1 MTRRKRMIH
10 CMHGFL
16 LIGSLLLHSCSGE
29 TQLDGENGTP
39 EGKDPLR
46 QEVLLNI
53 NNKLVLHKTTTRDIA
68 TAEENAIS
76 TLDVY
81 VFGSPTEDGTYTFQ
95 ERFAYRE
102 NTDDLPADAKELI
115 LNAGATDNVT
125 TGLLSLHRGLFV
137 KLYCI
142 ANDTKPVNADGTE
155 VEADDFTPITFTTG
169 GSIIEREGS
178 PTEADFLKYHTRL
191 LNDIGA
197 TQPLVTPLAMSGA
210 QTLPLDLT
218 DASVGTRLQVNFKLT
233 RLAARFDVVNKA
245 DESRFTI
252 ESISMGNARRGAGY
266 FPIVTCGAHPAADG
280 DLTTTN
286 DKPFMGDNANTGTQ
300 QGAFYCYPSM
310 QEDEGFLMLKGHYKV
325 NETETKEVSYR
336 IPFRQKG
343 VDGQETYLDINNN
356 HRYTIGITKADELRL
371 EFILNVADWTDD
383 GNIDDYEPGNKPGEI
398 TVSIPTAFQ
407 GRSTATLDA
416 VRNVYTVSMSLDDGS
431 SFDMTVGSSSPGIK
445 IVYAGGPSAQKS
457 NWLVCNPKTT
467 TRIFSGSDYIFYVK
481 ENYRGLFPRATV
493 RVYDVLSGM
502 ENILYV
508 DAVAVPQPLAT
519 TQPSKAPNNESD
531 NPNSFDVATA
541 TVTLYRITNSQA
553 QVSFLCP
560 DDMEVVDKPGW
571 IDVSDVVKDGTKN
584 TYTLTLNNR
593 DVVLP
598 STPSNTHTGEVA
610 DNAVIFANSKNK
622 EKLRIPIAI
631 VLKDAPMTPIF
642 TALGGNNNSYAGPTE
657 SDLGKITMSV
667 ASGNTCT
674 VPVTSMDGVTVEF
687 DFDGNPAWLTSEIKT
702 TGTSAGSNQQNVIFK
717 LVNANLPNAKDVT
730 VTLKN
735 KIGGADRQFVISPNV
750 GSLSF
755 SGNSSWGVDVL
766 NTSGKT
772 ITLYKLSGETQR
784 MTIKVNSWGG
794 STVESSNTS
803 IVKISG
809 PTEQSVDAADY
820 QLAATG
826 TDSAQLTFA
835 NRVDPT
841 KKETYAVTVK
851 NFDAPQLNSTFG
863 TLKSV
868 PKNEGS
874 SVLSTTITVTPPVG
888 GFEVSSAPNSFIASY
903 SVSGNNC
910 TLKAV
915 KAGSTSITFRN
926 KLDNS
931 KTATYSVTV
940 TGVLYEGQ
948 AVWKYEGFYIAPVD
962 AAENVPWTTGTSS
975 YCSGKKGG
983 TWKVPRAAEYRTI
996 LGGTSGSNTASEE
1009 IYQKYYNT
1017 VFANRYYW
1025 TCDAH
1030 NDTQSYI
1037 LYVTANTGK
1046 GGAYVGVQN
1055 ITYKGFVRCVAKQ

>member
-16 LIGSLLLHSCSGE
+16 LMGSLLLHSCSGE
-29 TQLDGENGTP
+29 TQLDDENGIL

-53 NNKLVLHKTTTRDIA
+53 NNKLVLHKTATRDIA
-68 TAEENAIS
+68 TSEENAIS

-169 GSIIEREGS
+169 GSIMEREGS

-191 LNDIGA
+191 LTGDI
-197 TQPLVTPLAMSGA
+197 LNSPLAMSGA

-266 FPIVTCGAHPAADG
+266 FPIITCGAHPATDG
-280 DLTTTN
+280 DLTTTT
-286 DKPFMGDNANTGTQ
+286 DKPFMGDNANTGTR

-371 EFILNVADWTDD
+371 EFTLNVADWADD
-383 GNIDDYEPGNKPGEI
+383 GNIDDYEPDNNPGEI

-407 GRSTATLDA
+407 DRSTAILDPD
-416 VRNVYTVSMSLDDGS
+416 RNVYTVSMSLDTGS

-445 IVYAGGPSAQKS
+445 IVYAGGPSAQKN
-457 NWLVCNPKTT
+457 NWLVCEPKTT
-467 TRIFSGSDYIFYVK
+467 TRISSGSDYTFSIK
-481 ENYRGLFPRATV
+481 EDYTGLFPRATV

-508 DAVAVPQPLAT
+508 DAVAVPQPLTT
-519 TQPSKAPNNESD
+519 TQPEKAPNGTSD
-531 NPNSFDVATA
+531 NPNSFDVTTATA
-541 TVTLYRITNSQA
+541 TLYRITNSQA

-560 DDMEVVDKPGW
+560 DNMEVVDKPDW
-571 IDVSDVVKDGTKN
+571 IDVSVPVKEGTKR
-584 TYTLTLNNR
+584 TYTLTLNDR

-598 STPSNTHTGEVA
+598 STTSKTRTVETT

-631 VLKDAPMTPIF
+631 VLKDAPVTPLF
-642 TALGGNNNSYAGPTE
+642 TALGGNNNSYAEPTE

-687 DFDGNPAWLTSEIKT
+687 DFGGNPEWLTSEVKT

-735 KIGGADRQFVISPNV
+735 KIGGADRKFIITPNV
-750 GSLSF
+750 GTVSLA
-755 SGNSSWGVDVL
+755 GTSSWTVDVFDAA
-766 NTSGKT
+766 SEK
-772 ITLYKLSGETQR
+772 ITLYKLSSGETKK
-784 MTIKVNSWGG
+784 MTIKVTSWGG
-794 STVESSNTS
+794 SVLQSSNVNV
-803 IVKISG
+803 VKVDGS
-809 PTEQSVDAADY
+809 TERATDVASY
-820 QLAATG
+820 LLSATG
-826 TDSAQLTFA
+826 TGTATLTIA
-835 NRVDPT
+835 NRADPT
-841 KKETYAVTVK
+841 QKKTYTVTV
-851 NFDAPQLNSTFG
+851 NAFSIPSLNSTSG
-863 TLKSV
+863 TLTSV
-868 PKNEGS
+868 LRNNGNS
-874 SVLSTTITVTPPVG
+874 TLSTTVTVTTVPAG
-888 GFEVSSAPNSFIASY
+888 GFEVVATYGNVVDY
-903 SVSGNNC
+903 TVSGNKC
-910 TLKAV
+910 TLNAIKT
-915 KAGSTSITFRN
+915 GTDYIIFRS

-931 KTATYSVTV
+931 KYITYTIKVQ
-940 TGVLYEGQ
+940 GAILYEGQ
-948 AVWKYEGFYIAPVD
+948 AVWSYRGYYIAPVD
-962 AAENVPWTTGTSS
+962 AVGSSGVPWDSNLAR
-975 YCSGKKGG
+975 YCGGKRGG
-983 TWKVPRAAEYRTI
+983 NWCMPTEGDWNAV
-996 LGGTSGSNTASEE
+996 LGTSGENRQTSPTALNDL
-1009 IYQKYYNT
+1009 KKMFD
-1017 VFANRYYW
+1017 VNRSYW
-1025 TCDAH
+1025 GMGLYSGDR
-1030 NDTQSYI
+1030 SYASVM
-1037 LYVTANTGK
+1037 YMYSD
-1046 GGAYVGVQN
+1046 GAYVHYSGKDNQRQ
-1055 ITYKGFVRCVAKQ
+1055 VRCLIKQ

>member
-1 MTRRKRMIH
+1 
-10 CMHGFL
+10 MHGFL
-16 LIGSLLLHSCSGE
+16 LMGSLLLHSCSGE
-29 TQLDGENGTP
+29 TQLDGENGIP

-53 NNKLVLHKTTTRDIA
+53 NNKLVLHKTATRDIA

-142 ANDTKPVNADGTE
+142 ANDTKPVNADDIE
-155 VEADDFTPITFTTG
+155 VEADDFIPITFTTG
-169 GSIIEREGS
+169 GSIMEREGS

-191 LNDIGA
+191 LVGDI
-197 TQPLVTPLAMSGA
+197 LNTPLTMSGA

-252 ESISMGNARRGAGY
+252 ESISMGNTRRGAGY

-280 DLTTTN
+280 DLTTTT

-300 QGAFYCYPSM
+300 TGAFYCYPSM

-371 EFILNVADWTDD
+371 EFTLNVADWADD
-383 GNIDDYEPGNKPGEI
+383 GNIDDYEPDNKPGEI

-407 GRSTATLDA
+407 DRSTAILDPD
-416 VRNVYTVSMSLDDGS
+416 RNVYTVSMSLDTGS

-445 IVYAGGPSAQKS
+445 IVYAGGPSAQKN
-457 NWLVCNPKTT
+457 NWLVCEPKTT
-467 TRIFSGSDYIFYVK
+467 TRISSGSDYTFSIK
-481 ENYRGLFPRATV
+481 EDYTGLFPRATV

-508 DAVAVPQPLAT
+508 DAVAVPQPLTT
-519 TQPSKAPNNESD
+519 TQPEKAPNGTSD
-531 NPNSFDVATA
+531 NPNSFDVTTATA
-541 TVTLYRITNSQA
+541 TLYRITNSQA

-560 DDMEVVDKPGW
+560 DNMEVVDKPDW
-571 IDVSDVVKDGTKN
+571 IDVSVPVKEGTKN
-584 TYTLTLNNR
+584 TYTLTLNDR

-598 STPSNTHTGEVA
+598 SATSNTRTVETT

-631 VLKDAPMTPIF
+631 VLKDAPVTPLF
-642 TALGGNNNSYAGPTE
+642 TALGGSNNSYTEPTE

-687 DFDGNPAWLTSEIKT
+687 DFGGNPEWLTSEVKT

-735 KIGGADRQFVISPNV
+735 KIGGADRKFVISPNV

-772 ITLYKLSGETQR
+772 ITLYKLSGETQK

-794 STVESSNTS
+794 STVESNNTS

-809 PTEQSVDAADY
+809 SAEQSVDAADY
-820 QLAATG
+820 QLVATG
-826 TDSAQLTFA
+826 TGSAQLTFV

-841 KKETYAVTVK
+841 KKETYTVTVK
-851 NFDAPQLNSTFG
+851 NFSAPTLNSYSG
-863 TLKSV
+863 TLKAV

-888 GFEVSSAPNSFIASY
+888 GFEVSSAPNSSIASY

-926 KLDNS
+926 KLDNT
-931 KTATYSVTV
+931 KTATYNVTV
-940 TGVLYEGQ
+940 TGILYEGQ

-962 AAENVPWTTGTSS
+962 ASGGVPWDSKMTSNY

-983 TWKVPRAAEYRTI
+983 TWYIPSSAECRTI
-996 LGGTSGSNTASEE
+996 LRTSGNNDASSDV
-1009 IYQKYYNT
+1009 Y
-1017 VFANRYYW
+1017 NRYYNKVFSNAYYW
-1025 TCDAH
+1025 TRDA
-1030 NDTQSYI
+1030 DYDPRSYI
-1037 LYVTANTGK
+1037 MYITMTSAS
-1046 GGAYVGVQN
+1046 VG
-1055 ITYKGFVRCVAKQ
+1055 TSDRSYKGPVRCVAKY

>member
-16 LIGSLLLHSCSGE
+16 LMGSLLLHSCSGE
-29 TQLDGENGTP
+29 TQLDGENGIP

-53 NNKLVLHKTTTRDIA
+53 NNKLVLHKTATRDIA

-81 VFGSPTEDGTYTFQ
+81 VSGSPTEDGTYTFQ

-115 LNAGATDNVT
+115 LNAGATDNVS

-142 ANDTKPVNADGTE
+142 ANDTKPMNADDIE
-155 VEADDFTPITFTTG
+155 VEADDFIPITFTTG
-169 GSIIEREGS
+169 GSIMEREGS

-191 LNDIGA
+191 LIGDI
-197 TQPLVTPLAMSGA
+197 LNTPLTMSGA

-252 ESISMGNARRGAGY
+252 ESISMGNTRRGAGY

-280 DLTTTN
+280 DLTTTT
-286 DKPFMGDNANTGTQ
+286 DKPFMGDNANTGTR

-371 EFILNVADWTDD
+371 EFTLNVADWADD
-383 GNIDDYEPGNKPGEI
+383 GNIDDYEPDNNPGEI

-407 GRSTATLDA
+407 DRSTAILDPD
-416 VRNVYTVSMSLDDGS
+416 RNVYTVSMSLDTGS

-445 IVYAGGPSAQKS
+445 IVYAGGPSAQKN

-467 TRIFSGSDYIFYVK
+467 TRISSGSDYTFSIK
-481 ENYRGLFPRATV
+481 EDYTGLFPRATV

-508 DAVAVPQPLAT
+508 DAVAVPQPLTT
-519 TQPSKAPNNESD
+519 TQPEKAPNGTSD
-531 NPNSFDVATA
+531 NPNSFDVTTATA
-541 TVTLYRITNSQA
+541 TLYRITNSQA

-560 DDMEVVDKPGW
+560 DNMEVVGKPGW
-571 IDVSDVVKDGTKN
+571 IDVSDVVKNGTKN
-584 TYTLTLNNR
+584 TYTLTLNDR

-598 STPSNTHTGEVA
+598 STTSNTRTVETT

-631 VLKDAPMTPIF
+631 VLKDAPMTPLF
-642 TALGGNNNSYAGPTE
+642 TALGGSNNSYAGPTE
-657 SDLGKITMSV
+657 SNLGKITMSV

-687 DFDGNPAWLTSEIKT
+687 DFGSNPEWLTSEVKT

-735 KIGGADRQFVISPNV
+735 KIGGADRKFTISPNI
-750 GSLSF
+750 GSFSVAKNSSTSSADSF
-755 SGNSSWGVDVL
+755 SGTN
-766 NTSGKT
+766 
-772 ITLYKLSGETQR
+772 ITLYKLGSGTSYMQLK
-784 MTIKVNSWGG
+784 TTYWGG
-794 STVESSNTS
+794 STLTSNNGAVSISTASTS
-803 IVKISG
+803 DDVII
-809 PTEQSVDAADY
+809 Y
-820 QLAATG
+820 QLT
-826 TDSAQLTFA
+826 A
-835 NRVDPT
+835 NS
-841 KKETYAVTVK
+841 VK
-851 NFDAPQLNSTFG
+851 NGDR
-863 TLKSV
+863 KSV
-868 PKNEGS
+868 
-874 SVLSTTITVTPPVG
+874 V
-888 GFEVSSAPNSFIASY
+888 
-903 SVSGNNC
+903 
-910 TLKAV
+910 
-915 KAGSTSITFRN
+915 
-926 KLDNS
+926 
-931 KTATYSVTV
+931 
-940 TGVLYEGQ
+940 
-948 AVWKYEGFYIAPVD
+948 
-962 AAENVPWTTGTSS
+962 
-975 YCSGKKGG
+975 
-983 TWKVPRAAEYRTI
+983 
-996 LGGTSGSNTASEE
+996 
-1009 IYQKYYNT
+1009 
-1017 VFANRYYW
+1017 
-1025 TCDAH
+1025 
-1030 NDTQSYI
+1030 
-1037 LYVTANTGK
+1037 
-1046 GGAYVGVQN
+1046 
-1055 ITYKGFVRCVAKQ
+1055 

>member
-1 MTRRKRMIH
+1 MIH

-16 LIGSLLLHSCSGE
+16 LMGSLLLHSCSGE
-29 TQLDGENGTP
+29 TQLDGENGIP

-53 NNKLVLHKTTTRDIA
+53 NNKLVLHKTATRDIA

-142 ANDTKPVNADGTE
+142 ANDTKPVNADDIE
-155 VEADDFTPITFTTG
+155 VEADDFIPITFTTG
-169 GSIIEREGS
+169 GSIMEREGS

-191 LNDIGA
+191 LIGDI
-197 TQPLVTPLAMSGA
+197 LNTPLAMSGA

-280 DLTTTN
+280 DLTTTT
-286 DKPFMGDNANTGTQ
+286 DKPFMGDNANTGTR

-371 EFILNVADWTDD
+371 EFTLNVADWADD
-383 GNIDDYEPGNKPGEI
+383 GNIDDYEPDNNPGEI

-407 GRSTATLDA
+407 DRSTAILDPD
-416 VRNVYTVSMSLDDGS
+416 RNVYTVSMSLDTGS

-445 IVYAGGPSAQKS
+445 IVYAGGPSAQKN

-467 TRIFSGSDYIFYVK
+467 TRISSGSDYTFSIK
-481 ENYRGLFPRATV
+481 EDYTGLFPRATV

-508 DAVAVPQPLAT
+508 DAVAVPQPLTT
-519 TQPSKAPNNESD
+519 TQPEKAPNGTSD
-531 NPNSFDVATA
+531 NPNSFDVTTA
-541 TVTLYRITNSQA
+541 TVTLYRITDSKA

-560 DDMEVVDKPGW
+560 DDMEVVGKPNW
-571 IDVSDVVKDGTKN
+571 IDVSDVVRNGAKN
-584 TYTLTLNNR
+584 TYILTLNNR
-593 DVVLP
+593 DIVLP
-598 STPSNTHTGEVA
+598 GTTGNTRTAEA
-610 DNAVIFANSKNK
+610 TDNTVIFANSKDK
-622 EKLRIPIAI
+622 DKLRIPVAI
-631 VLKDAPMTPIF
+631 VLKDAPVIPLFI
-642 TALGGNNNSYAGPTE
+642 ALGGSNNSYTE
-657 SDLGKITMSV
+657 PAEDHLGKITMSV

-687 DFDGNPAWLTSEIKT
+687 DFGSNPAWLISEIKT

-735 KIGGADRQFVISPNV
+735 KIGGADRKFVISPNI
-750 GSLSF
+750 GSPSVAKSTSSSSADSF
-755 SGNSSWGVDVL
+755 SG
-766 NTSGKT
+766 SG
-772 ITLYKLSGETQR
+772 ITLYKLGSGTSYMQLK
-784 MTIKVNSWGG
+784 TTYWGG
-794 STVESSNTS
+794 STLTSSNTGALKVETVS
-803 IVKISG
+803 SSG
-809 PTEQSVDAADY
+809 NDITYKLTA
-820 QLAATG
+820 LAVNNNIK
-826 TDSAQLTFA
+826 LTLA
-835 NRVDPT
+835 SRVDPT
-841 KKETYAVTVK
+841 KTKEYSVTIKEFVAPTLNVYSRTITSIK
-851 NFDAPQLNSTFG
+851 NNG
-863 TLKSV
+863 
-868 PKNEGS
+868 G
-874 SVLSTTITVTPPVG
+874 STTVTVTPPTDNYGYKVK
-888 GFEVSSAPNSFIASY
+888 SYDSYYISY
-903 SVSGNNC
+903 SNSGNSYTIN
-910 TLKAV
+910 TV
-915 KAGSTSITFRN
+915 RVGSTSIVFCN
-926 KLDNS
+926 KMDDT
-931 KTATYSVTV
+931 KTATLDVTINNSVN
-940 TGVLYEGQ
+940 YEGM
-948 AVWKYEGFYIAPVD
+948 AVWEYNGYYIAPVD
-962 AAENVPWTTGTSS
+962 AASTVWDSNVSS
-975 YCSGKKGG
+975 NYYCQYKSGAN
-983 TWKVPRAAEYRTI
+983 WRTPTDADMHAI
-996 LGGTSGSNTASEE
+996 LGTSGFNHASNEVNAYIRNNGIFSGCTWTSE
-1009 IYQKYYNT
+1009 
-1017 VFANRYYW
+1017 
-1025 TCDAH
+1025 
-1030 NDTQSYI
+1030 
-1037 LYVTANTGK
+1037 
-1046 GGAYVGVQN
+1046 AYDGNNAKFLDFEVDFMFVGW
-1055 ITYKGFVRCVAKQ
+1055 IPKDRTYAVRCVSKK

>member
-16 LIGSLLLHSCSGE
+16 LMGSLLLHSCSGE
-29 TQLDGENGTP
+29 TQLDGENGIP

-53 NNKLVLHKTTTRDIA
+53 NNKLVLHKTATRDIA

-81 VFGSPTEDGTYTFQ
+81 VFGASTEDGTYTFQ

-155 VEADDFTPITFTTG
+155 VKADDFTPITFTTG
-169 GSIIEREGS
+169 GSIMEREGS

-218 DASVGTRLQVNFKLT
+218 DASVSTRLQVNFKLT

-280 DLTTTN
+280 DLTTTT

-300 QGAFYCYPSM
+300 TGAFYCYPSM

-343 VDGQETYLDINNN
+343 GDGQETYLDINNN

-371 EFILNVADWTDD
+371 EFTLNVADWADD
-383 GNIDDYEPGNKPGEI
+383 GNIDDYEPDNNPGEI

-407 GRSTATLDA
+407 DRSTAILDPD
-416 VRNVYTVSMSLDDGS
+416 RNVYTVSMSLDTGS

-445 IVYAGGPSAQKS
+445 IVYAGGPSAQKN

-467 TRIFSGSDYIFYVK
+467 TRISSGSDYTFSIK
-481 ENYRGLFPRATV
+481 EDYTGLFPRATV

-508 DAVAVPQPLAT
+508 DAVAVPQPLTT
-519 TQPSKAPNNESD
+519 TQPEKAPNGTSD
-531 NPNSFDVATA
+531 NPNSFDVTTATA
-541 TVTLYRITNSQA
+541 TLYRITNSST

-560 DDMEVVDKPGW
+560 DNMEVVGKPGW
-571 IDVSDVVKDGTKN
+571 IDVSDVVKNGTKN
-584 TYTLTLNNR
+584 TYTLTLNDR

-598 STPSNTHTGEVA
+598 STTSNTRTVETT

-631 VLKDAPMTPIF
+631 VLKDAPMTPLF
-642 TALGGNNNSYAGPTE
+642 TALGGNNNSYTEPTE

-687 DFDGNPAWLTSEIKT
+687 DFGSNPEWLTSEVKT
-702 TGTSAGSNQQNVIFK
+702 TGTSAGSNQQSVIFK

-735 KIGGADRQFVISPNV
+735 KIGGADRKFVISPNI
-750 GSLSF
+750 GSPSVAKSASSSSADSF
-755 SGNSSWGVDVL
+755 SG
-766 NTSGKT
+766 SG
-772 ITLYKLSGETQR
+772 ITLYKLGSGTSYMQLKA
-784 MTIKVNSWGG
+784 TYWGG
-794 STVESSNTS
+794 STLTSSNTGALKVETVS
-803 IVKISG
+803 SSG
-809 PTEQSVDAADY
+809 NDITYKLTA
-820 QLAATG
+820 LAVNNNIK
-826 TDSAQLTFA
+826 LTLA
-835 NRVDPT
+835 SRVDPT
-841 KKETYAVTVK
+841 KTKEYSVTIKEFVAPTLNVYSRTITSIK
-851 NFDAPQLNSTFG
+851 NNG
-863 TLKSV
+863 
-868 PKNEGS
+868 G
-874 SVLSTTITVTPPVG
+874 STTVTVTPPTDNYGYKVK
-888 GFEVSSAPNSFIASY
+888 SYDSYYISY
-903 SVSGNNC
+903 SNSGNSYTIN
-910 TLKAV
+910 TV
-915 KAGSTSITFRN
+915 RVGSTSIVFCN
-926 KLDNS
+926 KMDDT
-931 KTATYSVTV
+931 KTATLDVTV
-940 TGVLYEGQ
+940 SNTVNYEGK
-948 AVWKYEGFYIAPVD
+948 AVWYYNGYYIAPDD
-962 AAENVPWTTGTSS
+962 ATGWIPWNANLNSS
-975 YCSGKKGG
+975 CSNKSGAS
-983 TWKVPRAAEYRTI
+983 WKVPTDTEWRTV
-996 LGGTSGSNTASEE
+996 LGTTSDNNATSSV
-1009 IYQKYYNT
+1009 YNDLKSM
-1017 VFANRYYW
+1017 FSIGAYYW
-1025 TCDAH
+1025 TVTSTGTNDAYFLAFLDSGAKVH
-1030 NDTQSYI
+1030 NNSKDNWC
-1037 LYVTANTGK
+1037 V
-1046 GGAYVGVQN
+1046 
-1055 ITYKGFVRCVAKQ
+1055 VRCVARK

>member
-16 LIGSLLLHSCSGE
+16 LMGSLLLHSCSGE
-29 TQLDGENGTP
+29 TQLDGENGIP

-53 NNKLVLHKTTTRDIA
+53 NNKLVLHKTATRDIA

-142 ANDTKPVNADGTE
+142 ANDTKPVNADDIE
-155 VEADDFTPITFTTG
+155 VEADDFIPITFTTG
-169 GSIIEREGS
+169 GSIMEREGS

-191 LNDIGA
+191 LIGDI
-197 TQPLVTPLAMSGA
+197 LNTPLTMSGA

-252 ESISMGNARRGAGY
+252 ESISMGNTRRGAGY

-280 DLTTTN
+280 DLTTTA

-300 QGAFYCYPSM
+300 TGAFYCYPSM

-356 HRYTIGITKADELRL
+356 HRYTIGITKANELRL
-371 EFILNVADWTDD
+371 EFTLNVADWADD
-383 GNIDDYEPGNKPGEI
+383 GNIDDYEPDNKPGEI

-407 GRSTATLDA
+407 DRSTAILDPD
-416 VRNVYTVSMSLDDGS
+416 RNVYTVSMSLDTGS

-445 IVYAGGPSAQKS
+445 IVYAGGPSAQKN

-467 TRIFSGSDYIFYVK
+467 TRISSGSDYTFSIK
-481 ENYRGLFPRATV
+481 EDYTGLFPRATV

-508 DAVAVPQPLAT
+508 DAVAVPQPLTT
-519 TQPSKAPNNESD
+519 TQPEKAPNGTSD
-531 NPNSFDVATA
+531 NPNSFDVTTATA
-541 TVTLYRITNSQA
+541 TLYRITNSQA

-560 DDMEVVDKPGW
+560 DNMEVVGKPGW
-571 IDVSDVVKDGTKN
+571 IDVSDVVKNGTKN
-584 TYTLTLNNR
+584 TYTLTLNDR

-598 STPSNTHTGEVA
+598 STTSNTRTVETT

-631 VLKDAPMTPIF
+631 VLKDAPMTPLF
-642 TALGGNNNSYAGPTE
+642 TALGGSNNSYAGPTE
-657 SDLGKITMSV
+657 SNLGKITMSV

-687 DFDGNPAWLTSEIKT
+687 DFGSNPEWLTSEVKT

-735 KIGGADRQFVISPNV
+735 KIGGADRKFVISPNI
-750 GSLSF
+750 GSPSVAKSASSSSADSF
-755 SGNSSWGVDVL
+755 SG
-766 NTSGKT
+766 SG
-772 ITLYKLSGETQR
+772 ITLYKLGSGTSYMQLK
-784 MTIKVNSWGG
+784 TTYWGG
-794 STVESSNTS
+794 STLTSSNTGALKVETVS
-803 IVKISG
+803 SSG
-809 PTEQSVDAADY
+809 NDITYKLTA
-820 QLAATG
+820 LAVNNNIK
-826 TDSAQLTFA
+826 LTLA
-835 NRVDPT
+835 SRVDPT
-841 KKETYAVTVK
+841 KTKEYSVTIKEFVAPTLNVYSRTITSIK
-851 NFDAPQLNSTFG
+851 NNG
-863 TLKSV
+863 
-868 PKNEGS
+868 G
-874 SVLSTTITVTPPVG
+874 STTVTVTPPTDNYGYKVK
-888 GFEVSSAPNSFIASY
+888 SYDSYYISY
-903 SVSGNNC
+903 SNSGNSYTIN
-910 TLKAV
+910 TV
-915 KAGSTSITFRN
+915 RVGSTSIVFCN
-926 KLDNS
+926 KMDDT
-931 KTATYSVTV
+931 KTATLDVTINNSVN
-940 TGVLYEGQ
+940 YEGM
-948 AVWKYEGFYIAPVD
+948 AVWEYNGYYIAPVD
-962 AAENVPWTTGTSS
+962 AASTVWDSNVSS
-975 YCSGKKGG
+975 NYYCQYKSGAN
-983 TWKVPRAAEYRTI
+983 WRTPTDADMHAI
-996 LGGTSGSNTASEE
+996 LGTSGFNHASNEVNAYIRNNGIFSGCTWTSE
-1009 IYQKYYNT
+1009 
-1017 VFANRYYW
+1017 
-1025 TCDAH
+1025 
-1030 NDTQSYI
+1030 
-1037 LYVTANTGK
+1037 
-1046 GGAYVGVQN
+1046 AYDGNNAKFLDFEVDFMFVGW
-1055 ITYKGFVRCVAKQ
+1055 IPKDRTYAVRCVSKK

>member
-16 LIGSLLLHSCSGE
+16 LMGSLLLHSCSGE
-29 TQLDGENGTP
+29 TQLDGENGIP

-53 NNKLVLHKTTTRDIA
+53 NNKLVLHKTATRDIA

-81 VFGSPTEDGTYTFQ
+81 VSGSPTEDGTYTFQ

-115 LNAGATDNVT
+115 LNAGATDNVS

-142 ANDTKPVNADGTE
+142 ANDTKPMNADDIE
-155 VEADDFTPITFTTG
+155 VEADDFIPITFTTG
-169 GSIIEREGS
+169 GSIMEREGS

-191 LNDIGA
+191 LIGDI
-197 TQPLVTPLAMSGA
+197 LNTPLTMSGA

-252 ESISMGNARRGAGY
+252 ESISMGNTRRGAGY

-280 DLTTTN
+280 DLTTTT
-286 DKPFMGDNANTGTQ
+286 DKPFMGDNANTGTR

-371 EFILNVADWTDD
+371 EFTLNVADWADD
-383 GNIDDYEPGNKPGEI
+383 GNIDDYEPDNNPGEI

-407 GRSTATLDA
+407 DRSTAILDPD
-416 VRNVYTVSMSLDDGS
+416 RNVYTVSMSLDTGS

-445 IVYAGGPSAQKS
+445 IVYAGGPSAQKN

-467 TRIFSGSDYIFYVK
+467 TRISSGSDYTFSIK
-481 ENYRGLFPRATV
+481 EDYTGLFPRATV

-508 DAVAVPQPLAT
+508 DAVAVPQPLTT
-519 TQPSKAPNNESD
+519 TQPEKAPNGTSD
-531 NPNSFDVATA
+531 NPNSFDVTTATA
-541 TVTLYRITNSQA
+541 TLYRITNSQA

-560 DDMEVVDKPGW
+560 DNMEVVGKPGW
-571 IDVSDVVKDGTKN
+571 IDVSDVVKNGTKN
-584 TYTLTLNNR
+584 TYTLTLNDR

-598 STPSNTHTGEVA
+598 STTSNTRTVETT

-631 VLKDAPMTPIF
+631 VLKDAPMTPLF
-642 TALGGNNNSYAGPTE
+642 TALGGSNNSYAGPTE
-657 SDLGKITMSV
+657 SNLGKITMSV

-687 DFDGNPAWLTSEIKT
+687 DFGSNPEWLTSEVKT

-735 KIGGADRQFVISPNV
+735 KIGGADRKFTISPNI
-750 GSLSF
+750 GSFSVAKNSSTSSADSF
-755 SGNSSWGVDVL
+755 SGTN
-766 NTSGKT
+766 
-772 ITLYKLSGETQR
+772 ITLYKLGSGTSYMQLK
-784 MTIKVNSWGG
+784 TTYWGG
-794 STVESSNTS
+794 STLTSNNGAVSISTASTS
-803 IVKISG
+803 DDVII
-809 PTEQSVDAADY
+809 Y
-820 QLAATG
+820 QLTANSVKNGVT
-826 TDSAQLTFA
+826 LTLA
-835 NRVDPT
+835 SRVDP
-841 KKETYAVTVK
+841 
-851 NFDAPQLNSTFG
+851 
-863 TLKSV
+863 
-868 PKNEGS
+868 
-874 SVLSTTITVTPPVG
+874 
-888 GFEVSSAPNSFIASY
+888 
-903 SVSGNNC
+903 
-910 TLKAV
+910 
-915 KAGSTSITFRN
+915 
-926 KLDNS
+926 S
-931 KTATYSVTV
+931 KTQTYTVNVT
-940 TGVLYEGQ
+940 EF
-948 AVWKYEGFYIAPVD
+948 KH
-962 AAENVPWTTGTSS
+962 
-975 YCSGKKGG
+975 
-983 TWKVPRAAEYRTI
+983 R
-996 LGGTSGSNTASEE
+996 
-1009 IYQKYYNT
+1009 
-1017 VFANRYYW
+1017 
-1025 TCDAH
+1025 H
-1030 NDTQSYI
+1030 
-1037 LYVTANTGK
+1037 
-1046 GGAYVGVQN
+1046 
-1055 ITYKGFVRCVAKQ
+1055 

>member
-1 MTRRKRMIH
+1 
-10 CMHGFL
+10 MHGFL
-16 LIGSLLLHSCSGE
+16 LMGSLLLHSCSGE
-29 TQLDGENGTP
+29 TQLDGENGIP

-53 NNKLVLHKTTTRDIA
+53 NNKLVLHKTATRDIA

-115 LNAGATDNVT
+115 LNAGATDNVS

-142 ANDTKPVNADGTE
+142 ANDTKPMNADGTE

-169 GSIIEREGS
+169 GSIMEREGS

-191 LNDIGA
+191 LIGDI
-197 TQPLVTPLAMSGA
+197 LNTPLTMSGA

-252 ESISMGNARRGAGY
+252 ESISMGNTRRGAGY

-280 DLTTTN
+280 DLTTTT

-300 QGAFYCYPSM
+300 TGAFYCYPSM

-371 EFILNVADWTDD
+371 EFTLNVADWADD
-383 GNIDDYEPGNKPGEI
+383 GNIDDYEPDNKPGEI

-407 GRSTATLDA
+407 DRSTAILDPD
-416 VRNVYTVSMSLDDGS
+416 RNVYTVSMSLDTGS

-445 IVYAGGPSAQKS
+445 IVYAGGPSAQKN

-467 TRIFSGSDYIFYVK
+467 TRISSGSDYTFSIK
-481 ENYRGLFPRATV
+481 EDYTGLFPRATV

-508 DAVAVPQPLAT
+508 DAVAVPQPLTT
-519 TQPSKAPNNESD
+519 TQPEKAPNGTSD
-531 NPNSFDVATA
+531 NPNSFDVTTATA
-541 TVTLYRITNSQA
+541 TLYRITNSST

-560 DDMEVVDKPGW
+560 DNMEVVGKPGW
-571 IDVSDVVKDGTKN
+571 IDVSDVVKNGTKN
-584 TYTLTLNNR
+584 TYTLTLNDR

-598 STPSNTHTGEVA
+598 STTSNTRTVETT

-631 VLKDAPMTPIF
+631 VLKDAPVTPLF
-642 TALGGNNNSYAGPTE
+642 TALGGNNNSYTEPTE
-657 SDLGKITMSV
+657 SNLGKITMSV

-687 DFDGNPAWLTSEIKT
+687 DFGSNPEWLTSEVKT

-735 KIGGADRQFVISPNV
+735 KIGGADRKFVISPNI
-750 GSLSF
+750 GSLSVVKNSSTSTADSF
-755 SGNSSWGVDVL
+755 SGQN
-766 NTSGKT
+766 
-772 ITLYKLSGETQR
+772 ITLYKLGSGTSYMQLK
-784 MTIKVNSWGG
+784 TTYWGG
-794 STVESSNTS
+794 STLTSSNTGALKVETVS
-803 IVKISG
+803 SSG
-809 PTEQSVDAADY
+809 NDITYKLTA
-820 QLAATG
+820 LAVNNNIK
-826 TDSAQLTFA
+826 LTLA
-835 NRVDPT
+835 SRVDPT
-841 KKETYAVTVK
+841 KTKEYSVTIKEFVAPTLNVYSRTITSIK
-851 NFDAPQLNSTFG
+851 NNG
-863 TLKSV
+863 
-868 PKNEGS
+868 G
-874 SVLSTTITVTPPVG
+874 STTVTVTPPTDNYGYKVK
-888 GFEVSSAPNSFIASY
+888 SYDSYYISY
-903 SVSGNNC
+903 SNSGNSYTIN
-910 TLKAV
+910 TV
-915 KAGSTSITFRN
+915 RVGSTSIVFCN
-926 KLDNS
+926 KMDDT
-931 KTATYSVTV
+931 KTATLDVTINNSVN
-940 TGVLYEGQ
+940 YEGM
-948 AVWKYEGFYIAPVD
+948 AVWEYNGYYIAPVD
-962 AAENVPWTTGTSS
+962 AASTVWDSNVSS
-975 YCSGKKGG
+975 NYYCQYKSGAN
-983 TWKVPRAAEYRTI
+983 WRTPTDADMHAI
-996 LGGTSGSNTASEE
+996 LGTSGFNHASNEVNAYIRNNGIFSGCTWTSE
-1009 IYQKYYNT
+1009 
-1017 VFANRYYW
+1017 
-1025 TCDAH
+1025 
-1030 NDTQSYI
+1030 
-1037 LYVTANTGK
+1037 
-1046 GGAYVGVQN
+1046 AYDGNNAKFLDFEVDFMFVGW
-1055 ITYKGFVRCVAKQ
+1055 IPKDRTYAVRCVSKK

>member
-1 MTRRKRMIH
+1 
-10 CMHGFL
+10 MHGFL
-16 LIGSLLLHSCSGE
+16 LMGSLLLHSCSGE
-29 TQLDGENGTP
+29 TQLDGENGIP

-53 NNKLVLHKTTTRDIA
+53 NNKLVLHKTATRDIA

-169 GSIIEREGS
+169 GSIMEREGS

-191 LNDIGA
+191 LNGDI
-197 TQPLVTPLAMSGA
+197 LNTPLTMSGA

-266 FPIVTCGAHPAADG
+266 FPIVTYGAHPAADG
-280 DLTTTN
+280 DLTTTA
-286 DKPFMGDNANTGTQ
+286 DKPFMGANANTGTQ
-300 QGAFYCYPSM
+300 TGAFYCYPSM

-343 VDGQETYLDINNN
+343 GDGQETYLDINNN

-371 EFILNVADWTDD
+371 EFTLNVADWADD
-383 GNIDDYEPGNKPGEI
+383 GNIDDYEPDNKPGEI
-398 TVSIPTAFQ
+398 TISIPTAFQ
-407 GRSTATLDA
+407 DRSTAILDPD
-416 VRNVYTVSMSLDDGS
+416 RNVYTVSMSLDAGS

-467 TRIFSGSDYIFYVK
+467 TRISSGSDYTFSIK
-481 ENYRGLFPRATV
+481 EDYTGLFPRATV

-508 DAVAVPQPLAT
+508 DAVAVPQPLTT
-519 TQPSKAPNNESD
+519 TQPEKAPNGTSD
-531 NPNSFDVATA
+531 NPNSFDVTTATA
-541 TVTLYRITNSQA
+541 TLYRITNSST

-560 DDMEVVDKPGW
+560 DDMEVIDKPDW
-571 IDVSDVVKDGTKN
+571 IDVSEPVEEGTKR

-593 DVVLP
+593 DVVLS
-598 STPSNTHTGEVA
+598 STPSNTRTGEVA
-610 DNAVIFANSKNK
+610 AGNAVIFANSKNK
-622 EKLRIPIAI
+622 EKLRMPIAI

-642 TALGGNNNSYAGPTE
+642 TALGGNNNSYTGPTE
-657 SDLGKITMSV
+657 SGLGKITMSV
-667 ASGNTCT
+667 AANNTCT

-687 DFDGNPAWLTSEIKT
+687 DFGEGNPAWLTSEVKT
-702 TGTSAGSNQQNVIFK
+702 TGTSSGSNQQNVIFK
-717 LVNANLPNAKDVT
+717 LVNANLSGAKDVT

-735 KIGGADRQFVISPNV
+735 KIGGADRQFVISPNI
-750 GSLSF
+750 GSLSVVKNSSTSSADSF
-755 SGNSSWGVDVL
+755 SGTN
-766 NTSGKT
+766 
-772 ITLYKLSGETQR
+772 ITLYKLGGTTSYMQLKT
-784 MTIKVNSWGG
+784 TYWGG
-794 STVESSNTS
+794 STLTSNDGAVSVSTVSTS
-803 IVKISG
+803 GDVITYQVTANSVKSG
-809 PTEQSVDAADY
+809 VTLT
-820 QLAATG
+820 LA
-826 TDSAQLTFA
+826 S
-835 NRVDPT
+835 RVDPSKT
-841 KKETYAVTVK
+841 KAYSVTIKEFVAPTLNTTSK
-851 NFDAPQLNSTFG
+851 NIS
-863 TLKSV
+863 SI
-868 PKNEGS
+868 KNNGG
-874 SVLSTTITVTPPVG
+874 STTVTVTPPTDGYGYKVK
-888 GFEVSSAPNSFIASY
+888 SYDSYYISY
-903 SVSGNNC
+903 SNSGNNY
-910 TLKAV
+910 TINSV
-915 KAGSTSITFRN
+915 RVGSTSIVFCN
-926 KLDNS
+926 KMDDT
-931 KTATYSVTV
+931 KTATLYVTINN
-940 TGVLYEGQ
+940 TINYEGM
-948 AVWKYEGFYIAPVD
+948 AVWDYNGYYIAPVD
-962 AAENVPWTTGTSS
+962 ATTTTWDSNVSGNY
-975 YCSGKKGG
+975 YCKYKSGA
-983 TWKVPRAAEYRTI
+983 TWRTPTEADMRAI
-996 LGGTSGSNTASEE
+996 LGGVSGYDHASNAVNNYIRNNGVFSGCTWTSEAYDSSNAKFLDVESGFMF
-1009 IYQKYYNT
+1009 IGWIPKS
-1017 VFANRYYW
+1017 R
-1025 TCDAH
+1025 
-1030 NDTQSYI
+1030 
-1037 LYVTANTGK
+1037 
-1046 GGAYVGVQN
+1046 
-1055 ITYKGFVRCVAKQ
+1055 TYAVRCVTKK

>member
-16 LIGSLLLHSCSGE
+16 LMGSLLLHSCSGE
-29 TQLDGENGTP
+29 TQLDGENGIP

-53 NNKLVLHKTTTRDIA
+53 NNKLVLHKTATRDIA

-81 VFGSPTEDGTYTFQ
+81 VFGASTEDGTYTFQ

-169 GSIIEREGS
+169 GSIMEREGS

-191 LNDIGA
+191 LTGDI
-197 TQPLVTPLAMSGA
+197 LNSPLAMSGA

-266 FPIVTCGAHPAADG
+266 FPIITCGAHPAADG
-280 DLTTTN
+280 DLTTTA
-286 DKPFMGDNANTGTQ
+286 DKPFMGANANTGTQ
-300 QGAFYCYPSM
+300 TGAFYCYPSM

-325 NETETKEVSYR
+325 NETESKEVSYR

-371 EFILNVADWTDD
+371 EFTLNVTDWAVD
-383 GNIDDYEPGNKPGEI
+383 GNIDDYEPDNKPGEI
-398 TVSIPTAFQ
+398 TDSIPPAFQ
-407 GRSTATLDA
+407 DRSTAILDPD
-416 VRNVYTVSMSLDDGS
+416 RNVYTVSMSLDTGS

-445 IVYAGGPSAQKS
+445 IVYAGGPSAQKK
-457 NWLVCNPKTT
+457 NWLVCEPKTT
-467 TRIFSGSDYIFYVK
+467 IRISSGSDYTFSIK
-481 ENYRGLFPRATV
+481 EDYTGFFPRATV

-508 DAVAVPQPLAT
+508 DAVAVPQPLTT
-519 TQPSKAPNNESD
+519 TQPEKAPNGTSD
-531 NPNSFDVATA
+531 NPNSFDVTTATA
-541 TVTLYRITNSQA
+541 TLYRITNSST

-560 DDMEVVDKPGW
+560 DNMEVVGKPGW
-571 IDVSDVVKDGTKN
+571 IDVSDVVKNGTKN
-584 TYTLTLNNR
+584 TYTLTLNDR

-598 STPSNTHTGEVA
+598 STTSNTRTVETT

-631 VLKDAPMTPIF
+631 VLKDAPMTPLF
-642 TALGGNNNSYAGPTE
+642 TALGGNNNSYTEPTE

-687 DFDGNPAWLTSEIKT
+687 DFGSNPEWLTSEVKT
-702 TGTSAGSNQQNVIFK
+702 TGTSAGSNQQSVIFK

-735 KIGGADRQFVISPNV
+735 KIGGADRKFVISPNI
-750 GSLSF
+750 GSPSVAKSASSSSADSF
-755 SGNSSWGVDVL
+755 SG
-766 NTSGKT
+766 SG
-772 ITLYKLSGETQR
+772 ITLYKLGSGTSYMQLKA
-784 MTIKVNSWGG
+784 TYWGG
-794 STVESSNTS
+794 STLTSSNTGALKVETVS
-803 IVKISG
+803 SSG
-809 PTEQSVDAADY
+809 NDITYKLTA
-820 QLAATG
+820 LAVNNNIK
-826 TDSAQLTFA
+826 LTLA
-835 NRVDPT
+835 SRVDPT
-841 KKETYAVTVK
+841 KTKEYSVTIKEFVAPTLNVYSRTITSIK
-851 NFDAPQLNSTFG
+851 NNG
-863 TLKSV
+863 
-868 PKNEGS
+868 G
-874 SVLSTTITVTPPVG
+874 STTVTVTPPTDNYGYKVK
-888 GFEVSSAPNSFIASY
+888 SYDSYYISY
-903 SVSGNNC
+903 SNSGNSYTIN
-910 TLKAV
+910 TV
-915 KAGSTSITFRN
+915 RVGSTSIVFCN
-926 KLDNS
+926 KMDDT
-931 KTATYSVTV
+931 KTATLYVTINNSVN
-940 TGVLYEGQ
+940 YEGM
-948 AVWKYEGFYIAPVD
+948 AVWDYNGYYIAPVD
-962 AAENVPWTTGTSS
+962 ATTTVWDSNVSS
-975 YCSGKKGG
+975 DYYCRYKNGANWR
-983 TWKVPRAAEYRTI
+983 TPTEADMRAI
-996 LGGTSGSNTASEE
+996 LGGVSGFDYASYWVYEYITSNGIFSGCTWTSESYDSSNARFLDIE
-1009 IYQKYYNT
+1009 NGFMF
-1017 VFANRYYW
+1017 VG
-1025 TCDAH
+1025 
-1030 NDTQSYI
+1030 YI
-1037 LYVTANTGK
+1037 SK
-1046 GGAYVGVQN
+1046 SR
-1055 ITYKGFVRCVAKQ
+1055 TYPVRCVAKK

>member
-1 MTRRKRMIH
+1 
-10 CMHGFL
+10 MHGFL
-16 LIGSLLLHSCSGE
+16 LMGSLLLHSCSGE
-29 TQLDGENGTP
+29 TQLDGENGIP

-53 NNKLVLHKTTTRDIA
+53 NNKLVLHKTATRDIA

-142 ANDTKPVNADGTE
+142 ANDTKPVNADDIE
-155 VEADDFTPITFTTG
+155 VEADDFIPITFTTG
-169 GSIIEREGS
+169 GSIMEREGS

-191 LNDIGA
+191 LIGDI
-197 TQPLVTPLAMSGA
+197 LNTPLTMSGA

-252 ESISMGNARRGAGY
+252 ESISMGNTRRGAGY

-280 DLTTTN
+280 DLTTTT
-286 DKPFMGDNANTGTQ
+286 DKPFMGDNANTGTR

-371 EFILNVADWTDD
+371 EFTLNVADWADD
-383 GNIDDYEPGNKPGEI
+383 GNIDDYEPDNKPGEI

-407 GRSTATLDA
+407 DRSTAILDPD
-416 VRNVYTVSMSLDDGS
+416 RNVYTVSMSLDTGS

-445 IVYAGGPSAQKS
+445 IVYAGGPSAQKN

-467 TRIFSGSDYIFYVK
+467 TRISSGSDYTFSIK
-481 ENYRGLFPRATV
+481 EDYTGLFPRATV

-508 DAVAVPQPLAT
+508 DAVAVPQPLTT
-519 TQPSKAPNNESD
+519 TQPEKAPNGTSD
-531 NPNSFDVATA
+531 NPNSFDVTTA

-560 DDMEVVDKPGW
+560 DNMEVVGKPGW
-571 IDVSDVVKDGTKN
+571 IDVSDVVKNGTKN
-584 TYTLTLNNR
+584 TYTLTLNDR

-598 STPSNTHTGEVA
+598 STTSNTRTVETT

-631 VLKDAPMTPIF
+631 VLKDAPMTPLF
-642 TALGGNNNSYAGPTE
+642 TALGGSNNSYAGPTE
-657 SDLGKITMSV
+657 SNLGKITMSV

-687 DFDGNPAWLTSEIKT
+687 DFGSNPEWLTSEVKT

-735 KIGGADRQFVISPNV
+735 KIGGADRQFVISPNI
-750 GSLSF
+750 GSLSVVKNSSTSSADSF
-755 SGNSSWGVDVL
+755 SGTN
-766 NTSGKT
+766 
-772 ITLYKLSGETQR
+772 ITLYKLGSGTSYMQLK
-784 MTIKVNSWGG
+784 TTYWGG
-794 STVESSNTS
+794 STLTSNDGAVSVSTVSTS
-803 IVKISG
+803 GDVITYQVTANSVKSG
-809 PTEQSVDAADY
+809 VTLT
-820 QLAATG
+820 LA
-826 TDSAQLTFA
+826 S
-835 NRVDPT
+835 RVDPSKT
-841 KKETYAVTVK
+841 KAYSVTIKEFVAPTLNTTSK
-851 NFDAPQLNSTFG
+851 NIS
-863 TLKSV
+863 SI
-868 PKNEGS
+868 KNNGG
-874 SVLSTTITVTPPVG
+874 STTVTVTPPTDG
-888 GFEVSSAPNSFIASY
+888 YG
-903 SVSGNNC
+903 
-910 TLKAV
+910 
-915 KAGSTSITFRN
+915 
-926 KLDNS
+926 
-931 KTATYSVTV
+931 
-940 TGVLYEGQ
+940 
-948 AVWKYEGFYIAPVD
+948 
-962 AAENVPWTTGTSS
+962 
-975 YCSGKKGG
+975 
-983 TWKVPRAAEYRTI
+983 
-996 LGGTSGSNTASEE
+996 
-1009 IYQKYYNT
+1009 
-1017 VFANRYYW
+1017 
-1025 TCDAH
+1025 
-1030 NDTQSYI
+1030 
-1037 LYVTANTGK
+1037 
-1046 GGAYVGVQN
+1046 
-1055 ITYKGFVRCVAKQ
+1055 

>member
-1 MTRRKRMIH
+1 
-10 CMHGFL
+10 MHGFL
-16 LIGSLLLHSCSGE
+16 LMGSLLLHSCSGE
-29 TQLDGENGTP
+29 TQLDGENGIP

-53 NNKLVLHKTTTRDIA
+53 NNKLVLHKTATRDIA

-115 LNAGATDNVT
+115 LNAGATDNVS

-142 ANDTKPVNADGTE
+142 ANDTKPMNADDIE
-155 VEADDFTPITFTTG
+155 VEADDFIPITFTTG
-169 GSIIEREGS
+169 GSIMEREGS

-191 LNDIGA
+191 LIGDI
-197 TQPLVTPLAMSGA
+197 LNTPLTMSGA

-252 ESISMGNARRGAGY
+252 ESISMGNTRRGAGY

-280 DLTTTN
+280 DLTTTT
-286 DKPFMGDNANTGTQ
+286 DKPFMGDNANTGTR

-371 EFILNVADWTDD
+371 EFTLNVADWADD
-383 GNIDDYEPGNKPGEI
+383 GNIDDYEPDNNPGEI

-407 GRSTATLDA
+407 DRSTAILDPD
-416 VRNVYTVSMSLDDGS
+416 RNVYTVSMSLDTGS

-445 IVYAGGPSAQKS
+445 IVYAGGPSAQKN

-467 TRIFSGSDYIFYVK
+467 TRISSGSDYTFSIK
-481 ENYRGLFPRATV
+481 EDYTGLFPRATV

-508 DAVAVPQPLAT
+508 DAVAVPQPLTT
-519 TQPSKAPNNESD
+519 TQPEKAPNGTSD
-531 NPNSFDVATA
+531 NPNSFDVTTATA
-541 TVTLYRITNSQA
+541 TLYRITNSQA

-560 DDMEVVDKPGW
+560 DNMEVVGKPGW
-571 IDVSDVVKDGTKN
+571 IDVSDVVKNGTKN
-584 TYTLTLNNR
+584 TYTLTLNDR

-598 STPSNTHTGEVA
+598 STTSNTRTVETT

-631 VLKDAPMTPIF
+631 VLKDAPMTPLF
-642 TALGGNNNSYAGPTE
+642 TALGGSNNSYAGPTE
-657 SDLGKITMSV
+657 SNLGKITMSV

-687 DFDGNPAWLTSEIKT
+687 DFGSNPEWLTSEVKT

-735 KIGGADRQFVISPNV
+735 KIGGADRKFTISPNI
-750 GSLSF
+750 GSFSVAKNSSTSSADSF
-755 SGNSSWGVDVL
+755 SGTN
-766 NTSGKT
+766 
-772 ITLYKLSGETQR
+772 ITLYKLGSGTSYMQLK
-784 MTIKVNSWGG
+784 TTYWGG
-794 STVESSNTS
+794 STLTSNNGAVSISTASTS
-803 IVKISG
+803 DDVII
-809 PTEQSVDAADY
+809 Y
-820 QLAATG
+820 QLTANSVKNGVT
-826 TDSAQLTFA
+826 LTLA
-835 NRVDPT
+835 SRVDPSKT
-841 KKETYAVTVK
+841 QTYTVNVTEFK
-851 NFDAPQLNSTFG
+851 APTLNSTSKDI
-863 TLKSV
+863 TSI
-868 PKNEGS
+868 KNNGG
-874 SVLSTTITVTPPVG
+874 STTVTVTPPTDGYGYKVK
-888 GFEVSSAPNSFIASY
+888 SY
-903 SVSGNNC
+903 DSYYVNYSNSGNSYTIN
-910 TLKAV
+910 AV
-915 KAGSTSITFRN
+915 RLGSASIVFCN
-926 KLDNS
+926 KMDDT
-931 KTATYSVTV
+931 KTATLYVTINNSVN
-940 TGVLYEGQ
+940 YEGM
-948 AVWKYEGFYIAPVD
+948 AVWDYNGYYIAPVD
-962 AAENVPWTTGTSS
+962 ATTTVWDSNVSS
-975 YCSGKKGG
+975 DYYCRYKNGANWR
-983 TWKVPRAAEYRTI
+983 TPTEADMRAI
-996 LGGTSGSNTASEE
+996 LGGVSGFDYASYWVYEYITSNGIFSGCTWTSESLNSTE
-1009 IYQKYYNT
+1009 ARFLDIENGFMF
-1017 VFANRYYW
+1017 VG
-1025 TCDAH
+1025 
-1030 NDTQSYI
+1030 YI
-1037 LYVTANTGK
+1037 PK
-1046 GGAYVGVQN
+1046 SR
-1055 ITYKGFVRCVAKQ
+1055 TYAVRCVAKK

>member
-16 LIGSLLLHSCSGE
+16 LMGSLLLHSCSGE
-29 TQLDGENGTP
+29 TQLDGENGIP

-53 NNKLVLHKTTTRDIA
+53 NNKLVLHKTATRDIA

-81 VFGSPTEDGTYTFQ
+81 VFGASTEDGTYTFQ

-102 NTDDLPADAKELI
+102 NSDDLPADAKELI
-115 LNAGATDNVT
+115 LNAGATDNIT

-142 ANDTKPVNADGTE
+142 ANDTKPVNADDIE
-155 VEADDFTPITFTTG
+155 VEADDFTPVTFTTG
-169 GSIIEREGS
+169 GSIMEREGS

-191 LNDIGA
+191 LTGDI
-197 TQPLVTPLAMSGA
+197 LNTPLAMSGA

-218 DASVGTRLQVNFKLT
+218 DASVSTRLQVNFKLT

-266 FPIVTCGAHPAADG
+266 FPIITCGAHPAADG
-280 DLTTTN
+280 DLTTTA

-300 QGAFYCYPSM
+300 TGAFYCYPSM

-325 NETETKEVSYR
+325 NETESKEVSYR

-371 EFILNVADWTDD
+371 EFTLNVADWADD
-383 GNIDDYEPGNKPGEI
+383 GNIDDYEPDNNPGEI

-407 GRSTATLDA
+407 DRSTAILDPD
-416 VRNVYTVSMSLDDGS
+416 RNVYTVSMSLDTGS

-445 IVYAGGPSAQKS
+445 IVYAGGPSAQKN

-467 TRIFSGSDYIFYVK
+467 TRISSGSDYTFSIK
-481 ENYRGLFPRATV
+481 EDYTGLFPRATV

-508 DAVAVPQPLAT
+508 DAVAVPQPLTT
-519 TQPSKAPNNESD
+519 TQPEKAPNGTSD
-531 NPNSFDVATA
+531 NPNSFDVTTATA
-541 TVTLYRITNSQA
+541 TLYRITNSST

-560 DDMEVVDKPGW
+560 DNMEVVGKPGW
-571 IDVSDVVKDGTKN
+571 IDVSDVVKNGTKN
-584 TYTLTLNNR
+584 TYTLTLNDR

-598 STPSNTHTGEVA
+598 STTSNTRTVETT

-631 VLKDAPMTPIF
+631 VLKDAPMTPLF
-642 TALGGNNNSYAGPTE
+642 TALGGNNNSYTEPTE

-687 DFDGNPAWLTSEIKT
+687 DFGSNPEWLTSEVKT

-735 KIGGADRQFVISPNV
+735 KIGGADRKFVISPNI
-750 GSLSF
+750 GSPSVAKSASSSSADSF
-755 SGNSSWGVDVL
+755 SG
-766 NTSGKT
+766 SG
-772 ITLYKLSGETQR
+772 ITLYKLGSGTSYMQLK
-784 MTIKVNSWGG
+784 TTYWGG
-794 STVESSNTS
+794 STLTSSNTGALKVETVS
-803 IVKISG
+803 SSG
-809 PTEQSVDAADY
+809 NDITYKLTA
-820 QLAATG
+820 LAVNNNIK
-826 TDSAQLTFA
+826 LTLA
-835 NRVDPT
+835 SRVDPT
-841 KKETYAVTVK
+841 KTKEYSVTIKEFVAPTLNVYSRTITSIK
-851 NFDAPQLNSTFG
+851 NNG
-863 TLKSV
+863 
-868 PKNEGS
+868 G
-874 SVLSTTITVTPPVG
+874 STTVTVTPPTDNYGYKVK
-888 GFEVSSAPNSFIASY
+888 SYDSYYISY
-903 SVSGNNC
+903 SNSGNSYTIN
-910 TLKAV
+910 TV
-915 KAGSTSITFRN
+915 RVGSTSIVFCN
-926 KLDNS
+926 KMDDT
-931 KTATYSVTV
+931 KTATLDVTINNSVN
-940 TGVLYEGQ
+940 YEGM
-948 AVWKYEGFYIAPVD
+948 AVWEYNGYYIAPVD
-962 AAENVPWTTGTSS
+962 AASTVWDSNVSS
-975 YCSGKKGG
+975 NYYCQYKSGAN
-983 TWKVPRAAEYRTI
+983 WRTPTDADMHAI
-996 LGGTSGSNTASEE
+996 LGTSGFNHASNEVNAYIRNNGIFSGCTWTSE
-1009 IYQKYYNT
+1009 
-1017 VFANRYYW
+1017 
-1025 TCDAH
+1025 
-1030 NDTQSYI
+1030 
-1037 LYVTANTGK
+1037 
-1046 GGAYVGVQN
+1046 AYDGNNAKFLDFEVDFMFVGW
-1055 ITYKGFVRCVAKQ
+1055 IPKDRTYAVRCVSKK

>member
-16 LIGSLLLHSCSGE
+16 LMGSLLLHSCSGE

-53 NNKLVLHKTTTRDIA
+53 NNKLVLHKTATRDIA

-169 GSIIEREGS
+169 GSIMEREGS

-218 DASVGTRLQVNFKLT
+218 DASVSTRLQVNFKLT

-280 DLTTTN
+280 DLTTTA
-286 DKPFMGDNANTGTQ
+286 DKAFMGANANTGTQ
-300 QGAFYCYPSM
+300 TGAFYCYPSM

-325 NETETKEVSYR
+325 NETESKKVSYR

-371 EFILNVADWTDD
+371 EFTLNVADWADD
-383 GNIDDYEPGNKPGEI
+383 GNIDDYEPDNKPGEI

-467 TRIFSGSDYIFYVK
+467 TRISSGSDYTFSIK
-481 ENYRGLFPRATV
+481 EDYTGLFPRATV

-508 DAVAVPQPLAT
+508 DAVAVPQPLTT
-519 TQPSKAPNNESD
+519 TQPEKAPNGTSD
-531 NPNSFDVATA
+531 NPNSFDVTTATA
-541 TVTLYRITNSQA
+541 TLYRITNSST

-560 DDMEVVDKPGW
+560 DNMEVVGKPGW
-571 IDVSDVVKDGTKN
+571 IDVSDVVKNGTKN
-584 TYTLTLNNR
+584 TYTLTLNDR

-598 STPSNTHTGEVA
+598 STTSNTRTVETT

-631 VLKDAPMTPIF
+631 VLKDAPVTPIF
-642 TALGGNNNSYAGPTE
+642 TALGGSNNSYAGPTE
-657 SDLGKITMSV
+657 SNLGKITMSV

-687 DFDGNPAWLTSEIKT
+687 DFNGNPAWLISEVNYN
-702 TGTSAGSNQQNVIFK
+702 GSSSNMQQQNVIFK
-717 LVNANLPNAKDVT
+717 LVNAKLPGAKDVT

-735 KIGGADRQFVISPNV
+735 KIGGADRKFIISPNI
-750 GSLSF
+750 GSPSVARNSSTSSADSF
-755 SGNSSWGVDVL
+755 SGTN
-766 NTSGKT
+766 
-772 ITLYKLSGETQR
+772 ITLYKLGSGTSYMQLK
-784 MTIKVNSWGG
+784 TTYWGG
-794 STVESSNTS
+794 STLTSNDGAVSVSIASTSGDVIIYQLTANGVKNNVTLTLASRVNPSTTQTYTVNVTEFKVPSLNTGNSISLGTIRNESS
-803 IVKISG
+803 ISK
-809 PTEQSVDAADY
+809 T
-820 QLAATG
+820 
-826 TDSAQLTFA
+826 
-835 NRVDPT
+835 
-841 KKETYAVTVK
+841 VTV
-851 NFDAPQLNSTFG
+851 
-863 TLKSV
+863 SV
-868 PKNEGS
+868 PGGYGFNA
-874 SVLSTTITVTPPVG
+874 SVLSGSDVVKCEKNTYSYELTSQKTGTASIKFSNAMDATKYVT
-888 GFEVSSAPNSFIASY
+888 
-903 SVSGNNC
+903 
-910 TLKAV
+910 L
-915 KAGSTSITFRN
+915 
-926 KLDNS
+926 
-931 KTATYSVTV
+931 SVTV
-940 TGVLYEGQ
+940 SGVTYNGKL
-948 AVWKYEGFYIAPVD
+948 VWRYNGYYIAP
-962 AAENVPWTTGTSS
+962 ENATSGYWTQSMINTA
-975 YCSGKKGG
+975 CNNKGG
-983 TWKVPRAAEYRTI
+983 GVSWYVPSAADCRTLI
-996 LGGTSGSNTASEE
+996 NTQGNADSAPG
-1009 IYQKYYNT
+1009 YNGYIANG
-1017 VFANRYYW
+1017 VFQAGFYW
-1025 TCDAH
+1025 SSTPTTNSA
-1030 NDTQSYI
+1030 YI
-1037 LYVTANTGK
+1037 LSFGQNGI
-1046 GGAYVGVQN
+1046 GSVGFSDSKEYSN
-1055 ITYKGFVRCVAKQ
+1055 KIRCVAR

>member
-16 LIGSLLLHSCSGE
+16 LMGSLLLHSCSGE
-29 TQLDGENGTP
+29 TQLDGENGIP
-39 EGKDPLR
+39 KGKDPLR

-53 NNKLVLHKTTTRDIA
+53 NNKLVLHKTATRDIA
-68 TAEENAIS
+68 TTEENAIS

-142 ANDTKPVNADGTE
+142 ANDTKPVNADDIE
-155 VEADDFTPITFTTG
+155 VEADDFIPITFTTG
-169 GSIIEREGS
+169 GSIMEREGS

-191 LNDIGA
+191 LIGDI
-197 TQPLVTPLAMSGA
+197 LNTPLTMSGA

-252 ESISMGNARRGAGY
+252 ESISMGNTRRGAGY

-280 DLTTTN
+280 DLTTTT
-286 DKPFMGDNANTGTQ
+286 DKPFMGDNANTGTR

-371 EFILNVADWTDD
+371 EFTLNVADWADD
-383 GNIDDYEPGNKPGEI
+383 GNIDDYEPDNNPGEI

-407 GRSTATLDA
+407 DRSTAILDPD
-416 VRNVYTVSMSLDDGS
+416 RNVYTVSMSLDTGS

-445 IVYAGGPSAQKS
+445 IVYAGGPSAQKN

-467 TRIFSGSDYIFYVK
+467 TRISSGSDYTFSIK
-481 ENYRGLFPRATV
+481 EDYTGLFPRATV

-508 DAVAVPQPLAT
+508 DAVAVPQPLTT
-519 TQPSKAPNNESD
+519 TQPEKAPNGTSD
-531 NPNSFDVATA
+531 NPNSFDVTTATA
-541 TVTLYRITNSQA
+541 TLYRITNSQA

-560 DDMEVVDKPGW
+560 DNMEVVGKPGW
-571 IDVSDVVKDGTKN
+571 IDVSDVVKNGTKN
-584 TYTLTLNNR
+584 TYTLTLNDR

-598 STPSNTHTGEVA
+598 STTSNTRTVETT

-631 VLKDAPMTPIF
+631 VLKDAPMTPLF
-642 TALGGNNNSYAGPTE
+642 TALGGSNNSYAGPTE
-657 SDLGKITMSV
+657 SNLGKITMSV

-687 DFDGNPAWLTSEIKT
+687 DFGSNPEWLTSEVKT

-735 KIGGADRQFVISPNV
+735 KIGGADRKFTISPNI
-750 GSLSF
+750 GSFSVAKNSSTSSADSF
-755 SGNSSWGVDVL
+755 SGTN
-766 NTSGKT
+766 
-772 ITLYKLSGETQR
+772 ITLYKLGSGTSYMQLK
-784 MTIKVNSWGG
+784 TTYWGG
-794 STVESSNTS
+794 STLTSNNGAVSISTASTS
-803 IVKISG
+803 DDVII
-809 PTEQSVDAADY
+809 Y
-820 QLAATG
+820 QLTANSVKNGVT
-826 TDSAQLTFA
+826 LTLA
-835 NRVDPT
+835 SRVDPSKT
-841 KKETYAVTVK
+841 QTYTVNVTEFK
-851 NFDAPQLNSTFG
+851 APTLNSTSKDI
-863 TLKSV
+863 TSI
-868 PKNEGS
+868 KNNGG
-874 SVLSTTITVTPPVG
+874 STTVTVTPPTDGYGYKVK
-888 GFEVSSAPNSFIASY
+888 SY
-903 SVSGNNC
+903 DSYYVNYSNSGNSYTIN
-910 TLKAV
+910 AV
-915 KAGSTSITFRN
+915 RLGSASIVFCN
-926 KLDNS
+926 KMDDT
-931 KTATYSVTV
+931 KTATLYVTINNSVN
-940 TGVLYEGQ
+940 YEGM
-948 AVWKYEGFYIAPVD
+948 AVWDYNGYYIAPVD
-962 AAENVPWTTGTSS
+962 ATTTVWDSNVSS
-975 YCSGKKGG
+975 DYYCRYKNGANWR
-983 TWKVPRAAEYRTI
+983 TPTEADMRAI
-996 LGGTSGSNTASEE
+996 LGGVSGLDYASYWVYEYITSNGIFSGCTWTSESLNSTE
-1009 IYQKYYNT
+1009 ARFLDIENGFMF
-1017 VFANRYYW
+1017 VG
-1025 TCDAH
+1025 
-1030 NDTQSYI
+1030 YI
-1037 LYVTANTGK
+1037 PK
-1046 GGAYVGVQN
+1046 SR
-1055 ITYKGFVRCVAKQ
+1055 TYAVRCVAKK

>member
-16 LIGSLLLHSCSGE
+16 LMGSLLLHSCSGE
-29 TQLDGENGTP
+29 TQLDGENGIP

-53 NNKLVLHKTTTRDIA
+53 NNKLVLHKTATRDIA

-169 GSIIEREGS
+169 GSIMEREGS

-191 LNDIGA
+191 LNDIGV

-218 DASVGTRLQVNFKLT
+218 DASVSTRLQVNFKLT

-266 FPIVTCGAHPAADG
+266 FPIVTYGAHPAADG
-280 DLTTTN
+280 DLTTTA
-286 DKPFMGDNANTGTQ
+286 DKPFMGANANTGTQ
-300 QGAFYCYPSM
+300 TGAFYCYPSM

-325 NETETKEVSYR
+325 NETESKEVSYR

-371 EFILNVADWTDD
+371 EFTLNVADWADD
-383 GNIDDYEPGNKPGEI
+383 GNIDDYEPDNKPGEI

-407 GRSTATLDA
+407 DRSTAILDPD
-416 VRNVYTVSMSLDDGS
+416 RNVYTVSMSLDAGS

-445 IVYAGGPSAQKS
+445 IVYAGGPSAQKN
-457 NWLVCNPKTT
+457 NWLVCEPKTT
-467 TRIFSGSDYIFYVK
+467 TRISSGSDYTFSIK
-481 ENYRGLFPRATV
+481 EDYTGLFPRATV

-508 DAVAVPQPLAT
+508 DAVAVPQPLTT
-519 TQPSKAPNNESD
+519 TQPEKAPNGTSD
-531 NPNSFDVATA
+531 NPNSFDVTTATA
-541 TVTLYRITNSQA
+541 TLYRITNSST

-560 DDMEVVDKPGW
+560 DNMEVVDKPGW
-571 IDVSDVVKDGTKN
+571 IDVSDVVKNGTKN
-584 TYTLTLNNR
+584 TYTLTLNDR

-598 STPSNTHTGEVA
+598 STTSNTRTVETT

-631 VLKDAPMTPIF
+631 VLKDAPVTPLF
-642 TALGGNNNSYAGPTE
+642 TALGGSNNSYTEPTE

-687 DFDGNPAWLTSEIKT
+687 DFGGNPEWLTSEVKT

-717 LVNANLPNAKDVT
+717 LVNAKLPGAKDVT

-735 KIGGADRQFVISPNV
+735 KIGGADRKFVISPNV

-772 ITLYKLSGETQR
+772 ITLYRLSGETQK

-794 STVESSNTS
+794 STVESNNTS

-809 PTEQSVDAADY
+809 SAEQSVDAANY
-820 QLAATG
+820 QLVATG
-826 TDSAQLTFA
+826 TGSAQLAFA

-841 KKETYAVTVK
+841 KKETYTVTVK
-851 NFDAPQLNSTFG
+851 NFSAPTLNSYSG
-863 TLKSV
+863 TLKAV

-888 GFEVSSAPNSFIASY
+888 GFEVSSAPNSSIASY

-926 KLDNS
+926 KLDNT
-931 KTATYSVTV
+931 KTATYNVTV
-940 TGVLYEGQ
+940 TGILYEGQ

-962 AAENVPWTTGTSS
+962 ASGGVPWDSKMTSNY

-983 TWKVPRAAEYRTI
+983 TWYIPSSAECRTI
-996 LGGTSGSNTASEE
+996 LRTSGNNDASSDV
-1009 IYQKYYNT
+1009 Y
-1017 VFANRYYW
+1017 NRYYNKVFSNAYYW
-1025 TCDAH
+1025 TRDA
-1030 NDTQSYI
+1030 DYDPRSYI
-1037 LYVTANTGK
+1037 MYITMTSAS
-1046 GGAYVGVQN
+1046 VG
-1055 ITYKGFVRCVAKQ
+1055 TSDRSYKGPVRCVAKY

>member
-16 LIGSLLLHSCSGE
+16 LMGSLLLHSCSGE
-29 TQLDGENGTP
+29 TQLDGENGIP

-53 NNKLVLHKTTTRDIA
+53 NNKLVLHKTATRDIA

-169 GSIIEREGS
+169 GSIMEREGS

-191 LNDIGA
+191 LNGDI
-197 TQPLVTPLAMSGA
+197 LNTPLTMSGA

-266 FPIVTCGAHPAADG
+266 FPIVTYGAHPAADG
-280 DLTTTN
+280 DLTTTA
-286 DKPFMGDNANTGTQ
+286 DRPFMGDNANTGTQ
-300 QGAFYCYPSM
+300 TGAFYCYPSM

-371 EFILNVADWTDD
+371 EFTLNVADWADD
-383 GNIDDYEPGNKPGEI
+383 GNIDDYEPDNKPGEI

-407 GRSTATLDA
+407 DRSTAILDPD
-416 VRNVYTVSMSLDDGS
+416 RNVYTVSMSLDTGS

-445 IVYAGGPSAQKS
+445 IVYAGGPSAQKN

-467 TRIFSGSDYIFYVK
+467 TRISSGSDYTFSIK
-481 ENYRGLFPRATV
+481 EDYTGLFPRATV

-508 DAVAVPQPLAT
+508 DAVAVPQLLAT
-519 TQPSKAPNNESD
+519 AQPEKAPNGTSD
-531 NPNSFDVATA
+531 NPNSFDVTTA
-541 TVTLYRITNSQA
+541 TVTLYRITDSKA

-560 DDMEVVDKPGW
+560 DDMEVVGKPNW
-571 IDVSDVVKDGTKN
+571 IDVSDVVRNGAKN
-584 TYTLTLNNR
+584 TYILTLNNR
-593 DVVLP
+593 DIVLP
-598 STPSNTHTGEVA
+598 GTTGNTRTAEA
-610 DNAVIFANSKNK
+610 TDNTVIFANSKDK
-622 EKLRIPIAI
+622 DKLRIPVAI
-631 VLKDAPMTPIF
+631 VLKDAPVIPLFI
-642 TALGGNNNSYAGPTE
+642 ALGGSNNSYTE
-657 SDLGKITMSV
+657 PAEDHLGKITMSV

-687 DFDGNPAWLTSEIKT
+687 DFGSNPAWLISEIKT
-702 TGTSAGSNQQNVIFK
+702 TGTSAGSNQQSVMFK
-717 LVNANLPNAKDVT
+717 LVNDNLPNAKDVS

-735 KIGGADRQFVISPNV
+735 KIGGADRKFVISPNV
-750 GSLSF
+750 GNYSLTKVDSSSPAADQL
-755 SGNSSWGVDVL
+755 SGTD
-766 NTSGKT
+766 
-772 ITLYKLSGETQR
+772 ITLYKLGGSKDSY
-784 MTIKVNSWGG
+784 IKLNATYWGG
-794 STVESSNTS
+794 STLTSSNTS
-803 IVKISG
+803 ALKVETVSSSGNDITYKLTALAVNDNVKL
-809 PTEQSVDAADY
+809 T
-820 QLAATG
+820 LA
-826 TDSAQLTFA
+826 S
-835 NRVDPT
+835 RVDPGKT
-841 KKETYAVTVK
+841 QEYSVVIKEFAAPTLNQTSATINTVK
-851 NFDAPQLNSTFG
+851 NNG
-863 TLKSV
+863 
-868 PKNEGS
+868 G
-874 SVLSTTITVTPPVG
+874 STTVKVTALDGYGYKVKTAPSSYY
-888 GFEVSSAPNSFIASY
+888 VSYTI
-903 SVSGNNC
+903 SGNDY
-910 TLKAV
+910 TLTSV
-915 KAGSTSITFRN
+915 RPGSTKIVFCN
-926 KLDNS
+926 KMDET
-931 KTATYSVTV
+931 KTADFSVTIN
-940 TGVLYEGQ
+940 TSVLYEGK
-948 AVWKYEGFYIAPVD
+948 AVWYYNGYYIAPED
-962 AAENVPWTTGTSS
+962 ASSSTSWNSSLTSTYCSNKSGASWRVPSSSDACTIYNVALGSSATADNTAVNFLKNIFTGSEYWTTTGSDGGSGPAYIIHTSN
-975 YCSGKKGG
+975 GKI
-983 TWKVPRAAEYRTI
+983 YN
-996 LGGTSGSNTASEE
+996 SDSN
-1009 IYQKYYNT
+1009 IYKL
-1017 VFANRYYW
+1017 R
-1025 TCDAH
+1025 
-1030 NDTQSYI
+1030 I
-1037 LYVTANTGK
+1037 
-1046 GGAYVGVQN
+1046 
-1055 ITYKGFVRCVAKQ
+1055 RCVTR

>member
-16 LIGSLLLHSCSGE
+16 LMGSLLLHSCSGE
-29 TQLDGENGTP
+29 TQLDGENGIP

-53 NNKLVLHKTTTRDIA
+53 NNKLVLHKTVTRDIA

-102 NTDDLPADAKELI
+102 NTDDLPADTKELI

-142 ANDTKPVNADGTE
+142 ANDTKPVNADDIE
-155 VEADDFTPITFTTG
+155 VEADDFIPITFTTG
-169 GSIIEREGS
+169 GSIMEREGS

-191 LNDIGA
+191 LIGDI
-197 TQPLVTPLAMSGA
+197 LNTPLTMSGA

-252 ESISMGNARRGAGY
+252 ESISMGNTRRGAGY

-280 DLTTTN
+280 DLTTTA

-300 QGAFYCYPSM
+300 TGAFYCYPSM

-343 VDGQETYLDINNN
+343 GDGQETYLDINNN

-371 EFILNVADWTDD
+371 EFTLNVADWADD
-383 GNIDDYEPGNKPGEI
+383 GNIDDYEPDNNPGEI

-407 GRSTATLDA
+407 DRSTAILDPD
-416 VRNVYTVSMSLDDGS
+416 RNVYTVSMSLDTGS

-445 IVYAGGPSAQKS
+445 IVYAGGPSAQKN

-467 TRIFSGSDYIFYVK
+467 TRISSGSDYTFSIK
-481 ENYRGLFPRATV
+481 EDYTGLFPRATV

-508 DAVAVPQPLAT
+508 DAVAVPQPLTT
-519 TQPSKAPNNESD
+519 TQPEKAPNGTSD
-531 NPNSFDVATA
+531 NPNSFDVTTA

-560 DDMEVVDKPGW
+560 DNMEVVGKPGW
-571 IDVSDVVKDGTKN
+571 IDVSDVVKNGTKN
-584 TYTLTLNNR
+584 TYTLTLNDR

-598 STPSNTHTGEVA
+598 STTSNTRTVETT

-631 VLKDAPMTPIF
+631 VLKDAPMTPLF
-642 TALGGNNNSYAGPTE
+642 TALGGSNNSYAGPTE
-657 SDLGKITMSV
+657 SNLGKITMSV

-687 DFDGNPAWLTSEIKT
+687 DFGSNPEWLTSEVKT

-735 KIGGADRQFVISPNV
+735 KIGGADRKFVISPNI
-750 GSLSF
+750 GSPSVAKSASSSSADSF
-755 SGNSSWGVDVL
+755 SG
-766 NTSGKT
+766 SG
-772 ITLYKLSGETQR
+772 ITLYKLGSGTSYMQLK
-784 MTIKVNSWGG
+784 TTYWGG
-794 STVESSNTS
+794 STLTSSNTGALKVETVS
-803 IVKISG
+803 SSG
-809 PTEQSVDAADY
+809 NDITYKLTA
-820 QLAATG
+820 LAVNNNIK
-826 TDSAQLTFA
+826 LTLA
-835 NRVDPT
+835 SRVDPT
-841 KKETYAVTVK
+841 KTKEYSVTIKEFVAPTLNVYSRTITSIK
-851 NFDAPQLNSTFG
+851 NNG
-863 TLKSV
+863 
-868 PKNEGS
+868 G
-874 SVLSTTITVTPPVG
+874 STTVTVTPPTDNYGYKVK
-888 GFEVSSAPNSFIASY
+888 SYDSYYISY
-903 SVSGNNC
+903 SNSGNSYTIN
-910 TLKAV
+910 TV
-915 KAGSTSITFRN
+915 RVGSTSIVFCN
-926 KLDNS
+926 KMDDT
-931 KTATYSVTV
+931 KTATLDVTINNSVN
-940 TGVLYEGQ
+940 YEGM
-948 AVWKYEGFYIAPVD
+948 AVWEYNGYYIAPVD
-962 AAENVPWTTGTSS
+962 AASTVWDSNVSS
-975 YCSGKKGG
+975 NYYCQYKSGAN
-983 TWKVPRAAEYRTI
+983 WRTPTDADMHAI
-996 LGGTSGSNTASEE
+996 LGTSGFNHASNEVNAYIRNNGIFSGCTWTSE
-1009 IYQKYYNT
+1009 
-1017 VFANRYYW
+1017 
-1025 TCDAH
+1025 
-1030 NDTQSYI
+1030 
-1037 LYVTANTGK
+1037 
-1046 GGAYVGVQN
+1046 AYDGNNAKFLDFEVDFMFVGW
-1055 ITYKGFVRCVAKQ
+1055 IPKDRTYAVRCVSKK

>member
-1 MTRRKRMIH
+1 
-10 CMHGFL
+10 MHGFL
-16 LIGSLLLHSCSGE
+16 LMGSLLLHSCSGE

-53 NNKLVLHKTTTRDIA
+53 NNKLVLHKTATRDIA

-102 NTDDLPADAKELI
+102 NSDDLPADAKELI
-115 LNAGATDNVT
+115 FNAGATDNVT

-142 ANDTKPVNADGTE
+142 ANDTKPMNADGTE
-155 VEADDFTPITFTTG
+155 VEADDFTPVTFTTG
-169 GSIIEREGS
+169 GSIMEREGS

-191 LNDIGA
+191 LNGDI
-197 TQPLVTPLAMSGA
+197 LNTPLTMSGV

-218 DASVGTRLQVNFKLT
+218 DASVSTRLQVNFKLT

-280 DLTTTN
+280 DLTTTA

-300 QGAFYCYPSM
+300 TGAFYCYPSM

-325 NETETKEVSYR
+325 NETESKEVSYR

-371 EFILNVADWTDD
+371 EFTLNVADWADD
-383 GNIDDYEPGNKPGEI
+383 GNIDDYEPDNKPGEI

-407 GRSTATLDA
+407 DRSTAILDPD
-416 VRNVYTVSMSLDDGS
+416 RNVYTVSMSLDDGS

-445 IVYAGGPSAQKS
+445 IVYAGGPSAQKN
-457 NWLVCNPKTT
+457 NWLVCEPKTT
-467 TRIFSGSDYIFYVK
+467 TRISSGSDYTFSIKKDYT
-481 ENYRGLFPRATV
+481 GLFPRATV

-508 DAVAVPQPLAT
+508 DAVAVPQPLTT
-519 TQPSKAPNNESD
+519 TQPEKAPNGTSD

-560 DDMEVVDKPGW
+560 DDMEVVGKPGW
-571 IDVSDVVKDGTKN
+571 IDVSDVVKNGTKN
-584 TYTLTLNNR
+584 TYTLTLNDR

-598 STPSNTHTGEVA
+598 STTSNTRTVETT

-631 VLKDAPMTPIF
+631 VLKDAPVTPLF
-642 TALGGNNNSYAGPTE
+642 TALGGNNNSYAEPTE
-657 SDLGKITMSV
+657 SDLGKIIMSV

-687 DFDGNPAWLTSEIKT
+687 DFGSNPEWLTSEVKT

-772 ITLYKLSGETQR
+772 ITLYKLSGETQK

-794 STVESSNTS
+794 STVESNNTS

-809 PTEQSVDAADY
+809 SAEQSVDAANY
-820 QLAATG
+820 QLVATG
-826 TDSAQLTFA
+826 TGSAQLAFA

-841 KKETYAVTVK
+841 KKETYTVTVK
-851 NFDAPQLNSTFG
+851 SFAAPTLNSYSG
-863 TLKSV
+863 TLKAV

-888 GFEVSSAPNSFIASY
+888 GFEVSSAPNSSIASY

-926 KLDNS
+926 KLDNT
-931 KTATYSVTV
+931 KTATYNVTV
-940 TGVLYEGQ
+940 TGILYEGQ

-962 AAENVPWTTGTSS
+962 ASGGVPWDSKMTSNY

-983 TWKVPRAAEYRTI
+983 TWYIPSSAECRTI
-996 LGGTSGSNTASEE
+996 LRTSGNNDASSDV
-1009 IYQKYYNT
+1009 Y
-1017 VFANRYYW
+1017 NRYYNKVFSNAYYW
-1025 TCDAH
+1025 TRDA
-1030 NDTQSYI
+1030 DYDPRSYI
-1037 LYVTANTGK
+1037 MYITMTSAS
-1046 GGAYVGVQN
+1046 VG
-1055 ITYKGFVRCVAKQ
+1055 TSDRSYKGPVRCVAKY

>member
-16 LIGSLLLHSCSGE
+16 LMGSLLLHSCSGE
-29 TQLDGENGTP
+29 TQLDGENRIP

-53 NNKLVLHKTTTRDIA
+53 NNKLVLHKTATRDIA

-81 VFGSPTEDGTYTFQ
+81 VFGASTEDGTYTFQ

-169 GSIIEREGS
+169 GSIMEREGS

-218 DASVGTRLQVNFKLT
+218 DASVSTRLQVNFKLT

-266 FPIVTCGAHPAADG
+266 FPIITCGAHPAADG
-280 DLTTTN
+280 DLTTTA
-286 DKPFMGDNANTGTQ
+286 DKPFMGANANTGTQ
-300 QGAFYCYPSM
+300 TGAFYCYPSM

-325 NETETKEVSYR
+325 NETESKEVSYR

-371 EFILNVADWTDD
+371 EFTLNVADWADD
-383 GNIDDYEPGNKPGEI
+383 GNIDDYDPDNKPGEI

-407 GRSTATLDA
+407 DRSTAILDPD
-416 VRNVYTVSMSLDDGS
+416 RNVYTVSMSLDTGS

-445 IVYAGGPSAQKS
+445 IVYAGGPSAQKN

-467 TRIFSGSDYIFYVK
+467 TRISSGSDYTFSIK
-481 ENYRGLFPRATV
+481 EDYTGLFPRATV

-508 DAVAVPQPLAT
+508 DAVAVPQPLTT
-519 TQPSKAPNNESD
+519 TQPEKAPNGTSD
-531 NPNSFDVATA
+531 NPNSFDVTTATA
-541 TVTLYRITNSQA
+541 TLYRITNSST

-560 DDMEVVDKPGW
+560 DNMEVVGKPGW
-571 IDVSDVVKDGTKN
+571 IDVSDVVKNGTKN
-584 TYTLTLNNR
+584 TYTLTLNDR

-598 STPSNTHTGEVA
+598 STTSNTRTVETT

-631 VLKDAPMTPIF
+631 VLKDAPMTPLF
-642 TALGGNNNSYAGPTE
+642 TALGGNNNSYTEPTE

-687 DFDGNPAWLTSEIKT
+687 DFGSNPEWLTSEVKT
-702 TGTSAGSNQQNVIFK
+702 TGTSAGSNQQSVIFK

-735 KIGGADRQFVISPNV
+735 KIGGADRKFVISPNI
-750 GSLSF
+750 GSPSVAKSASSSSADSF
-755 SGNSSWGVDVL
+755 SG
-766 NTSGKT
+766 SG
-772 ITLYKLSGETQR
+772 ITLYKLGSGTSYMQLKA
-784 MTIKVNSWGG
+784 TYWGG
-794 STVESSNTS
+794 STLTSSNTGALKVETVS
-803 IVKISG
+803 SSG
-809 PTEQSVDAADY
+809 NDITYKLTA
-820 QLAATG
+820 LAVNNNIK
-826 TDSAQLTFA
+826 LTLA
-835 NRVDPT
+835 SRVDPT
-841 KKETYAVTVK
+841 KTKEYSVTIKEFVAPTLNVYSRTITSIK
-851 NFDAPQLNSTFG
+851 NNG
-863 TLKSV
+863 
-868 PKNEGS
+868 G
-874 SVLSTTITVTPPVG
+874 STTVTVTPPTDNYGYKVK
-888 GFEVSSAPNSFIASY
+888 SYDSYYISY
-903 SVSGNNC
+903 SNSGNSYTIN
-910 TLKAV
+910 TV
-915 KAGSTSITFRN
+915 RVGSTSIVFCN
-926 KLDNS
+926 KMDDT
-931 KTATYSVTV
+931 KTATLYVTINNSVN
-940 TGVLYEGQ
+940 YEGM
-948 AVWKYEGFYIAPVD
+948 AVWDYNGYYIAPVD
-962 AAENVPWTTGTSS
+962 ATTTVWDSNVSSDYYCRYKNGANWRTPTEADMRAILRGVSGFDYASYWVYEYITSNGIFSGCTWTSESYDSSNARFLDIENGFMFVGYISKS
-975 YCSGKKGG
+975 
-983 TWKVPRAAEYRTI
+983 RT
-996 LGGTSGSNTASEE
+996 
-1009 IYQKYYNT
+1009 YP
-1017 VFANRYYW
+1017 
-1025 TCDAH
+1025 
-1030 NDTQSYI
+1030 
-1037 LYVTANTGK
+1037 
-1046 GGAYVGVQN
+1046 
-1055 ITYKGFVRCVAKQ
+1055 VRCVAKK

>member
-1 MTRRKRMIH
+1 
-10 CMHGFL
+10 MHGFL
-16 LIGSLLLHSCSGE
+16 LMGSLLLHSCSGE
-29 TQLDGENGTP
+29 TQLDGENGIP

-53 NNKLVLHKTTTRDIA
+53 NNKLVLHKTATRDIA

-142 ANDTKPVNADGTE
+142 ANDTKPVNADDIE
-155 VEADDFTPITFTTG
+155 VEADDFIPITFTTG
-169 GSIIEREGS
+169 GSIMEREGS

-191 LNDIGA
+191 LIGDI
-197 TQPLVTPLAMSGA
+197 LNTPLTMSGA

-252 ESISMGNARRGAGY
+252 ESISMGNTRRGAGY

-280 DLTTTN
+280 DLTTTT
-286 DKPFMGDNANTGTQ
+286 DKPFMGDNANTGTR

-371 EFILNVADWTDD
+371 EFTLNVADWADD
-383 GNIDDYEPGNKPGEI
+383 GNIDDYEPDNNPGEI

-407 GRSTATLDA
+407 DRSTAILDPD
-416 VRNVYTVSMSLDDGS
+416 RNVYTVSMSLDTGS

-445 IVYAGGPSAQKS
+445 IVYAGGPSAQKN

-467 TRIFSGSDYIFYVK
+467 TRISSGSDYTFSIK
-481 ENYRGLFPRATV
+481 EDYTGLFPRATV

-508 DAVAVPQPLAT
+508 DAVAVPQPLTT
-519 TQPSKAPNNESD
+519 TQPEKAPNGTSD
-531 NPNSFDVATA
+531 NPNSFDVTTATA
-541 TVTLYRITNSQA
+541 TLYRITNSQA

-560 DDMEVVDKPGW
+560 DNMEVVGKPGW
-571 IDVSDVVKDGTKN
+571 IDVSDVVKNGTKN
-584 TYTLTLNNR
+584 TYTLTLNDR

-598 STPSNTHTGEVA
+598 STTSNTRTVETT

-631 VLKDAPMTPIF
+631 VLKDAPMTPLF

-657 SDLGKITMSV
+657 SNLGKITMSV

-687 DFDGNPAWLTSEIKT
+687 DFGSNPEWLTSEVKT

-735 KIGGADRQFVISPNV
+735 KIGGADRKFVISPNI
-750 GSLSF
+750 GSPSVAKSTSSSSADSF
-755 SGNSSWGVDVL
+755 SG
-766 NTSGKT
+766 SG
-772 ITLYKLSGETQR
+772 ITLYKLGSGTSYMQLK
-784 MTIKVNSWGG
+784 TTYWGG
-794 STVESSNTS
+794 STLTSSNTGALKVETVS
-803 IVKISG
+803 SSG
-809 PTEQSVDAADY
+809 NDITYKLTA
-820 QLAATG
+820 LAVNNNIK
-826 TDSAQLTFA
+826 LTLA
-835 NRVDPT
+835 SRVDPT
-841 KKETYAVTVK
+841 KTKEYSVTIKEFVAPTLNVYSRTITSIK
-851 NFDAPQLNSTFG
+851 NNG
-863 TLKSV
+863 
-868 PKNEGS
+868 G
-874 SVLSTTITVTPPVG
+874 STTVTVTPPTDNYGYKVK
-888 GFEVSSAPNSFIASY
+888 SYDSYYISY
-903 SVSGNNC
+903 SNSGNSYTIN
-910 TLKAV
+910 TV
-915 KAGSTSITFRN
+915 RVGSTSIVFCN
-926 KLDNS
+926 KMDDT
-931 KTATYSVTV
+931 KTATLDVTINNSVN
-940 TGVLYEGQ
+940 YEGM
-948 AVWKYEGFYIAPVD
+948 AVWEYNGYYIAPVD
-962 AAENVPWTTGTSS
+962 AASTVWDSNVSS
-975 YCSGKKGG
+975 NYYCQYKSGAN
-983 TWKVPRAAEYRTI
+983 WRTPTDADMHAI
-996 LGGTSGSNTASEE
+996 LGTSGFNHASNEVNAYIRNNGIFSGCTWTSE
-1009 IYQKYYNT
+1009 
-1017 VFANRYYW
+1017 
-1025 TCDAH
+1025 
-1030 NDTQSYI
+1030 
-1037 LYVTANTGK
+1037 
-1046 GGAYVGVQN
+1046 AYDGNNAKFLDFEVDFMFVGW
-1055 ITYKGFVRCVAKQ
+1055 IPKDRTYAVRCVSKK

>member
-16 LIGSLLLHSCSGE
+16 LMGSLLLHSCSGE

-53 NNKLVLHKTTTRDIA
+53 NNKLVLHKTATRDIA

-102 NTDDLPADAKELI
+102 NSDDLPADAKELI

-142 ANDTKPVNADGTE
+142 ANDTKLVKVDGTE
-155 VEADDFTPITFTTG
+155 VEADDFTPVTFTTG
-169 GSIIEREGS
+169 GSIMEREGS

-191 LNDIGA
+191 LNGDI
-197 TQPLVTPLAMSGA
+197 LNTPLTMSGA

-218 DASVGTRLQVNFKLT
+218 DASVSTRLQVNFKLT

-280 DLTTTN
+280 DLTTTA

-300 QGAFYCYPSM
+300 TGAFYCYPSM

-325 NETETKEVSYR
+325 NETESKEVSYR

-371 EFILNVADWTDD
+371 EFTLNVADWADD
-383 GNIDDYEPGNKPGEI
+383 GNIDDYEPDNKPGEI

-407 GRSTATLDA
+407 DRSTAILDPD
-416 VRNVYTVSMSLDDGS
+416 RNVYTVSMSLDDGS

-445 IVYAGGPSAQKS
+445 IVYVGGPSAQKN
-457 NWLVCNPKTT
+457 NWLVCKPKTT
-467 TRIFSGSDYIFYVK
+467 TRISSGSDYTFSIK
-481 ENYRGLFPRATV
+481 EDYTGLFPRATV

-508 DAVAVPQPLAT
+508 DAVAVPQPLTT
-519 TQPSKAPNNESD
+519 TQPEKAPNGTSD

-560 DDMEVVDKPGW
+560 DDMEVVGKPGW
-571 IDVSDVVKDGTKN
+571 IDVSDVVKNGTKN
-584 TYTLTLNNR
+584 TYTLTLNDR

-598 STPSNTHTGEVA
+598 STTSNTRTVETT

-631 VLKDAPMTPIF
+631 VLKNAPVTPIF
-642 TALGGNNNSYAGPTE
+642 TALGGSNNSYTGPTE
-657 SDLGKITMSV
+657 SNLGKITMSV

-687 DFDGNPAWLTSEIKT
+687 DFGSNPEWLTSEVKT

-735 KIGGADRQFVISPNV
+735 KIGGADRKFTISPNI
-750 GSLSF
+750 GSFSVAKNSSTSSADSF
-755 SGNSSWGVDVL
+755 SGTN
-766 NTSGKT
+766 
-772 ITLYKLSGETQR
+772 ITLYKLGSGTSYMQLK
-784 MTIKVNSWGG
+784 TTYWGG
-794 STVESSNTS
+794 STLTSNNGAVSISTVSTS
-803 IVKISG
+803 DDVITYKLTANSVKSG
-809 PTEQSVDAADY
+809 VT
-820 QLAATG
+820 
-826 TDSAQLTFA
+826 LTLTS
-835 NRVDPT
+835 RVDPSKT
-841 KKETYAVTVK
+841 QIYTVNVTEFKAPTLSKTYATIGTVMNSDGYTTVRVTAPDGYGYKVK
-851 NFDAPQLNSTFG
+851 TAPSSYYVSYTISGNDY
-863 TLKSV
+863 TLTSVRPGSAQIVFCNKMDETKTAEFSVTINQTVHYNGKSV
-868 PKNEGS
+868 WYYNG
-874 SVLSTTITVTPPVG
+874 
-888 GFEVSSAPNSFIASY
+888 Y
-903 SVSGNNC
+903 
-910 TLKAV
+910 
-915 KAGSTSITFRN
+915 
-926 KLDNS
+926 
-931 KTATYSVTV
+931 
-940 TGVLYEGQ
+940 
-948 AVWKYEGFYIAPVD
+948 YIAP
-962 AAENVPWTTGTSS
+962 ENASSGTSWNS
-975 YCSGKKGG
+975 SLTSTYCSNKSGAS
-983 TWKVPRAAEYRTI
+983 WHVPSANEACAIYNVA
-996 LGGTSGSNTASEE
+996 LGLNVTVDNTATNFLKNVFTSSE
-1009 IYQKYYNT
+1009 
-1017 VFANRYYW
+1017 YW
-1025 TCDAH
+1025 TSTPA
-1030 NDTQSYI
+1030 SSGGPYI
-1037 LYVTANTGK
+1037 IHPYSGK
-1046 GGAYVGVQN
+1046 IYN
-1055 ITYKGFVRCVAKQ
+1055 SDSDTYKLCIRCVSR

>member
-16 LIGSLLLHSCSGE
+16 LMGSLLLHSCSGE
-29 TQLDGENGTP
+29 TQLDGENGIP

-53 NNKLVLHKTTTRDIA
+53 NNKLVLHKTATRDIA

-102 NTDDLPADAKELI
+102 NTDDLPADTKELI

-142 ANDTKPVNADGTE
+142 ANDTKPVNADDIE
-155 VEADDFTPITFTTG
+155 VEADDFIPITFTTG
-169 GSIIEREGS
+169 GSIMEREGS

-191 LNDIGA
+191 LIGDI
-197 TQPLVTPLAMSGA
+197 LNTPLTMSGA

-266 FPIVTCGAHPAADG
+266 FPIVTYGAHPAADG
-280 DLTTTN
+280 DLTTTA
-286 DKPFMGDNANTGTQ
+286 DKPFMGDNANTGTR

-371 EFILNVADWTDD
+371 EFTLNVADWADD
-383 GNIDDYEPGNKPGEI
+383 GNIDDYEPDNKPGEI

-407 GRSTATLDA
+407 DRSTAILDPD
-416 VRNVYTVSMSLDDGS
+416 RNVYTVSMSLDTGS

-445 IVYAGGPSAQKS
+445 IVYAGGPSAQKN

-467 TRIFSGSDYIFYVK
+467 TRISSGSDYTFSIK
-481 ENYRGLFPRATV
+481 EDYTGLFPRATV

-508 DAVAVPQPLAT
+508 DAVAVPQPLTT
-519 TQPSKAPNNESD
+519 TQPEKAPNGTSD
-531 NPNSFDVATA
+531 NPNSFDVTTATA
-541 TVTLYRITNSQA
+541 TLYRITNSQA

-560 DDMEVVDKPGW
+560 DNMEVVGKPGW
-571 IDVSDVVKDGTKN
+571 IDVSDVVKNGTKN
-584 TYTLTLNNR
+584 TYTLTLNDR

-598 STPSNTHTGEVA
+598 STTSNTRTVETT

-631 VLKDAPMTPIF
+631 VLKDAPMTPLF
-642 TALGGNNNSYAGPTE
+642 TALGGSNNSYAGPTE
-657 SDLGKITMSV
+657 SNLGKITMSV

-687 DFDGNPAWLTSEIKT
+687 DFGSNPEWLTSEVKA

-735 KIGGADRQFVISPNV
+735 KIGGADRKFVISPNI
-750 GSLSF
+750 GSPSVAKSASSSSADSF
-755 SGNSSWGVDVL
+755 SG
-766 NTSGKT
+766 SG
-772 ITLYKLSGETQR
+772 ITLYKLGSGTSYMQLK
-784 MTIKVNSWGG
+784 TTYWGG
-794 STVESSNTS
+794 STLTSSNTGALKVETVS
-803 IVKISG
+803 SSG
-809 PTEQSVDAADY
+809 NDITYKLTA
-820 QLAATG
+820 LAVNNNIK
-826 TDSAQLTFA
+826 LTLA
-835 NRVDPT
+835 SRVDPT
-841 KKETYAVTVK
+841 KTKEYSVTIKEFVAPTLNVYSRTITSIK
-851 NFDAPQLNSTFG
+851 NNG
-863 TLKSV
+863 
-868 PKNEGS
+868 G
-874 SVLSTTITVTPPVG
+874 STTVTVTPPTDNYGYKVK
-888 GFEVSSAPNSFIASY
+888 SYDSYYISY
-903 SVSGNNC
+903 SNSGNSYTIN
-910 TLKAV
+910 TV
-915 KAGSTSITFRN
+915 RVGSTSIVFCN
-926 KLDNS
+926 KMDDT
-931 KTATYSVTV
+931 KTATLDVTINNSVN
-940 TGVLYEGQ
+940 YEGM
-948 AVWKYEGFYIAPVD
+948 AVWEYNGYYIAPVD
-962 AAENVPWTTGTSS
+962 AASTVWDSNVSS
-975 YCSGKKGG
+975 NYYCQYKSGAN
-983 TWKVPRAAEYRTI
+983 WRTPTDADMHAI
-996 LGGTSGSNTASEE
+996 LGTSGFNHASNEVNAYIRNNGIFSGCTWTSE
-1009 IYQKYYNT
+1009 
-1017 VFANRYYW
+1017 
-1025 TCDAH
+1025 
-1030 NDTQSYI
+1030 
-1037 LYVTANTGK
+1037 
-1046 GGAYVGVQN
+1046 AYDGNNAKFLDFEVDFMFVGW
-1055 ITYKGFVRCVAKQ
+1055 IPKDRTYAVRCVSKK

>member
-16 LIGSLLLHSCSGE
+16 LMGSLLLHSCSGE
-29 TQLDGENGTP
+29 TQLDGENGIP

-53 NNKLVLHKTTTRDIA
+53 NNKLVLHKTATRDIA

-155 VEADDFTPITFTTG
+155 VEADDFKPITFTTG
-169 GSIIEREGS
+169 GSIMEREGN

-191 LNDIGA
+191 LNGDV
-197 TQPLVTPLAMSGA
+197 LSTPLAMSGA

-218 DASVGTRLQVNFKLT
+218 DASVSTRLQVNFKLT

-252 ESISMGNARRGAGY
+252 ESISMGNTRRGAGY

-280 DLTTTN
+280 DLTTTA

-300 QGAFYCYPSM
+300 TGAFYCYPSM

-325 NETETKEVSYR
+325 NETESKEVSYR

-371 EFILNVADWTDD
+371 EFTLNVADWADD
-383 GNIDDYEPGNKPGEI
+383 GNIDDYEPDNKPGEI

-407 GRSTATLDA
+407 DRSTAILDPD
-416 VRNVYTVSMSLDDGS
+416 RNVYTVSMSLDTGS

-445 IVYAGGPSAQKS
+445 IVYAGGPSAQKN
-457 NWLVCNPKTT
+457 NWLVCEPKTT
-467 TRIFSGSDYIFYVK
+467 TRISSGSDYTFSIK
-481 ENYRGLFPRATV
+481 EDYTGLFPRATV

-508 DAVAVPQPLAT
+508 DAVAVPQPLTT
-519 TQPSKAPNNESD
+519 TQPEKAPNGTSD
-531 NPNSFDVATA
+531 NPNSFDVTTATA
-541 TVTLYRITNSQA
+541 TLYRITNSST

-560 DDMEVVDKPGW
+560 DNMEVVDKPGW
-571 IDVSDVVKDGTKN
+571 IDVSDVVKNGTKN
-584 TYTLTLNNR
+584 TYTLTLNDR

-598 STPSNTHTGEVA
+598 STTSNTRTVETT

-631 VLKDAPMTPIF
+631 VLKDAPVTPLF
-642 TALGGNNNSYAGPTE
+642 TALGGSNNSYAGPTE
-657 SDLGKITMSV
+657 SNLGKITMSV

-687 DFDGNPAWLTSEIKT
+687 DFGGNPEWLTSEVKT

-717 LVNANLPNAKDVT
+717 LVNAKLPGAKDVT

-735 KIGGADRQFVISPNV
+735 KIGGADRKFVISPNV

-772 ITLYKLSGETQR
+772 ITLYKLSGETQK

-794 STVESSNTS
+794 STVESNNTS

-809 PTEQSVDAADY
+809 SAEQSVDAADY
-820 QLAATG
+820 QLVATG
-826 TDSAQLTFA
+826 TGSAQLTFA

-841 KKETYAVTVK
+841 KKETYTVTVK
-851 NFDAPQLNSTFG
+851 NFSAPTLNSYSG
-863 TLKSV
+863 TLKAV

-888 GFEVSSAPNSFIASY
+888 GFEVSSAPNSSIASY

-926 KLDNS
+926 KLDNT
-931 KTATYSVTV
+931 KTATYNVTV
-940 TGVLYEGQ
+940 TGILYEGQ

-962 AAENVPWTTGTSS
+962 ASGGVPWDSKMTSNY

-983 TWKVPRAAEYRTI
+983 TWYIPSSAECRTI
-996 LGGTSGSNTASEE
+996 LRTSGNNDASSDV
-1009 IYQKYYNT
+1009 Y
-1017 VFANRYYW
+1017 NRYYNKVFSNAYYW
-1025 TCDAH
+1025 TRDA
-1030 NDTQSYI
+1030 DYDPRSYI
-1037 LYVTANTGK
+1037 MYITMTSAS
-1046 GGAYVGVQN
+1046 VG
-1055 ITYKGFVRCVAKQ
+1055 TSDRSYKGPVRCVAKY

>member
-29 TQLDGENGTP
+29 TQLDGENRIP

-53 NNKLVLHKTTTRDIA
+53 NNKLVLHKAVTRDIA

-81 VFGSPTEDGTYTFQ
+81 VFGASTEDGTYTFQ

-155 VEADDFTPITFTTG
+155 VEADDFKPITFTTG
-169 GSIIEREGS
+169 GSIMEREGN

-191 LNDIGA
+191 LNGDV
-197 TQPLVTPLAMSGA
+197 LSTPLAMSGA

-218 DASVGTRLQVNFKLT
+218 DASVSTRLQVNFKLT

-266 FPIVTCGAHPAADG
+266 FPIITCGAHPAADG
-280 DLTTTN
+280 DLTTTA
-286 DKPFMGDNANTGTQ
+286 DEPFMGDNANTGTQ
-300 QGAFYCYPSM
+300 TGAFYCYPSM

-325 NETETKEVSYR
+325 NETESKEVSYR

-371 EFILNVADWTDD
+371 EFTLNVADWADD
-383 GNIDDYEPGNKPGEI
+383 GNIDDYEPDNKPGEI

-416 VRNVYTVSMSLDDGS
+416 VRNVYTVSMSLDTGS

-467 TRIFSGSDYIFYVK
+467 TRISSGSDYTFSIK
-481 ENYRGLFPRATV
+481 EDYTGLFPRATV

-508 DAVAVPQPLAT
+508 DAVAVPQPLTT
-519 TQPSKAPNNESD
+519 TQPEKAPNGTSD
-531 NPNSFDVATA
+531 NPNSFDVTTATA
-541 TVTLYRITNSQA
+541 TLYRITNSST

-560 DDMEVVDKPGW
+560 DNMEVVGKPGW
-571 IDVSDVVKDGTKN
+571 IDVSDVVKNGTKN
-584 TYTLTLNNR
+584 TYTLTLNDR

-598 STPSNTHTGEVA
+598 STTSNTRTVETT

-631 VLKDAPMTPIF
+631 VLKDAPVTPLF
-642 TALGGNNNSYAGPTE
+642 TALGGNNNSYTEPTE
-657 SDLGKITMSV
+657 SNLGKITMSV

-674 VPVTSMDGVTVEF
+674 VLVTSMDGVTVEF
-687 DFDGNPAWLTSEIKT
+687 DFNGNPAWLISEVNYN
-702 TGTSAGSNQQNVIFK
+702 GSSSNMQQQNVIFK
-717 LVNANLPNAKDVT
+717 LVNAKLPEAKDVT

-735 KIGGADRQFVISPNV
+735 KIGGADRKFIISPNI
-750 GSLSF
+750 GSPSVARNSSTSSADSF
-755 SGNSSWGVDVL
+755 SGTN
-766 NTSGKT
+766 
-772 ITLYKLSGETQR
+772 ITLYKLGSGTSYMQLK
-784 MTIKVNSWGG
+784 TTYWGG
-794 STVESSNTS
+794 STLTSNDGAVSVSIASTS
-803 IVKISG
+803 GDVITYQVTANNVKSG
-809 PTEQSVDAADY
+809 VTLT
-820 QLAATG
+820 LA
-826 TDSAQLTFA
+826 S
-835 NRVDPT
+835 RVDPN
-841 KKETYAVTVK
+841 KKQTYTVSLK
-851 NFDAPQLNSTFG
+851 EFKAPT
-863 TLKSV
+863 
-868 PKNEGS
+868 
-874 SVLSTTITVTPPVG
+874 LSTG
-888 GFEVSSAPNSFIASY
+888 
-903 SVSGNNC
+903 
-910 TLKAV
+910 
-915 KAGSTSITFRN
+915 TSISLGTIRNQNAFR
-926 KLDNS
+926 D
-931 KTATYSVTV
+931 VTV
-940 TGVLYEGQ
+940 TAQDSYGYDLSITAGSDVVSNTKSGTTHTLTAQ
-948 AVWKYEGFYIAPVD
+948 ATGSATYVFYNKMDATKKTTLSITVNGLNFRGKTVWEYRGYYIAPEVD
-962 AAENVPWTTGTSS
+962 RTVRWWNSDLTRTCCSQYDSGGMHWIVPTEDDYHAIIQTTGEDNAPSSIYNELRNQGIFEPDNFYWTSS
-975 YCSGKKGG
+975 QVSDTHAYGFLFQYGYAKLGIG
-983 TWKVPRAAEYRTI
+983 VIRTE
-996 LGGTSGSNTASEE
+996 N
-1009 IYQKYYNT
+1009 
-1017 VFANRYYW
+1017 
-1025 TCDAH
+1025 H
-1030 NDTQSYI
+1030 
-1037 LYVTANTGK
+1037 
-1046 GGAYVGVQN
+1046 
-1055 ITYKGFVRCVAKQ
+1055 VRCVSRK

>member
-16 LIGSLLLHSCSGE
+16 LMGSLLLHSCSGE
-29 TQLDGENGTP
+29 TQLDGENGIP

-53 NNKLVLHKTTTRDIA
+53 NNKLVLHKTVTRDIA

-102 NTDDLPADAKELI
+102 NTDDLPADTKELI

-142 ANDTKPVNADGTE
+142 ANDTKPVNADDIE
-155 VEADDFTPITFTTG
+155 VEADDFIPITFTTG
-169 GSIIEREGS
+169 GSIMEREGS

-191 LNDIGA
+191 LIGDI
-197 TQPLVTPLAMSGA
+197 LNTPLTMSGA

-252 ESISMGNARRGAGY
+252 ESISMGNTRRGAGY
-266 FPIVTCGAHPAADG
+266 FPIVTCGAHPTADG
-280 DLTTTN
+280 DLTTTT
-286 DKPFMGDNANTGTQ
+286 DKPFMGDNANTGTR

-371 EFILNVADWTDD
+371 EFTLNVADWADD
-383 GNIDDYEPGNKPGEI
+383 GNIDDYEPDNNPGEI

-407 GRSTATLDA
+407 DRSTAILDPD
-416 VRNVYTVSMSLDDGS
+416 RNVYTVSMSLDTGS

-445 IVYAGGPSAQKS
+445 IVYAGGPSAQKN

-467 TRIFSGSDYIFYVK
+467 TRISSGSDYTFSIK
-481 ENYRGLFPRATV
+481 EDYTGLFPRATV

-508 DAVAVPQPLAT
+508 DAVAVPQPLTT
-519 TQPSKAPNNESD
+519 TQPEKAPNGTSD
-531 NPNSFDVATA
+531 NPNSFDVTTATA
-541 TVTLYRITNSQA
+541 TLYRITNSQA

-560 DDMEVVDKPGW
+560 DNMEVVGKPGW
-571 IDVSDVVKDGTKN
+571 IDVSDVVKNGTKN
-584 TYTLTLNNR
+584 TYTLTLNDR

-598 STPSNTHTGEVA
+598 STTSNTRTVETT

-631 VLKDAPMTPIF
+631 VLKDAPMTPLF
-642 TALGGNNNSYAGPTE
+642 TALGGSNNSYAGPTE
-657 SDLGKITMSV
+657 SNLGKITMSV

-687 DFDGNPAWLTSEIKT
+687 DFGSNPEWLTSEVKT

-735 KIGGADRQFVISPNV
+735 KIGGADRKFTISPNI
-750 GSLSF
+750 GSFSVAKNSSTSSADSF
-755 SGNSSWGVDVL
+755 SGTN
-766 NTSGKT
+766 
-772 ITLYKLSGETQR
+772 ITLYKLGSGTSYMQLK
-784 MTIKVNSWGG
+784 TTYWGG
-794 STVESSNTS
+794 STLTSNNGAVSISTASTS
-803 IVKISG
+803 DDVII
-809 PTEQSVDAADY
+809 Y
-820 QLAATG
+820 QLTANSVKNGVT
-826 TDSAQLTFA
+826 LTLA
-835 NRVDPT
+835 SRVDPSKT
-841 KKETYAVTVK
+841 QTYTVNVTEFKAPTLNATSKDITSIK
-851 NFDAPQLNSTFG
+851 NNG
-863 TLKSV
+863 
-868 PKNEGS
+868 G
-874 SVLSTTITVTPPVG
+874 STTVTVTPPTDGYGYKVK
-888 GFEVSSAPNSFIASY
+888 SY
-903 SVSGNNC
+903 DSYYVNYSNSGNSYTIN
-910 TLKAV
+910 AV
-915 KAGSTSITFRN
+915 RLGSASIVFCN
-926 KLDNS
+926 KMDDT
-931 KTATYSVTV
+931 KTATLYVTINNSVN
-940 TGVLYEGQ
+940 YEGM
-948 AVWKYEGFYIAPVD
+948 AVWDYNGYYIAPVD
-962 AAENVPWTTGTSS
+962 ATTTVWDSNVSS
-975 YCSGKKGG
+975 DYYCRYKNGANWR
-983 TWKVPRAAEYRTI
+983 TPTEADMRAI
-996 LGGTSGSNTASEE
+996 LGGVSGFDYASYWVYEYITSNGIFSGCTWTSESLNSTE
-1009 IYQKYYNT
+1009 ARFLDIENGFMF
-1017 VFANRYYW
+1017 VG
-1025 TCDAH
+1025 
-1030 NDTQSYI
+1030 YI
-1037 LYVTANTGK
+1037 PK
-1046 GGAYVGVQN
+1046 SR
-1055 ITYKGFVRCVAKQ
+1055 TYAVRCVAKK

>member
-16 LIGSLLLHSCSGE
+16 LMGSLLLHSCSGE
-29 TQLDGENGTP
+29 TQLDGENGIP

-53 NNKLVLHKTTTRDIA
+53 NNKLVLHKTATRDIA

-142 ANDTKPVNADGTE
+142 ANDTKPVNADDIE
-155 VEADDFTPITFTTG
+155 VEADDFIPITFTTG
-169 GSIIEREGS
+169 GSIMEREGS

-191 LNDIGA
+191 LIGDI
-197 TQPLVTPLAMSGA
+197 LNTPLTMSGA

-280 DLTTTN
+280 DLTTTA

-300 QGAFYCYPSM
+300 TGAFYCYPSM

-343 VDGQETYLDINNN
+343 GDGQETYLDINNN

-371 EFILNVADWTDD
+371 EFTLNVADWADD
-383 GNIDDYEPGNKPGEI
+383 GNIDDYEPDNNPGEI

-407 GRSTATLDA
+407 DRSTAILDPD
-416 VRNVYTVSMSLDDGS
+416 RNVYTVSMSLDTGS

-445 IVYAGGPSAQKS
+445 IVYAGGPSAQKN

-467 TRIFSGSDYIFYVK
+467 TRISSGSDYTFSIK
-481 ENYRGLFPRATV
+481 EDYTGLFPRATV

-508 DAVAVPQPLAT
+508 DAVAVPQPLTT
-519 TQPSKAPNNESD
+519 TQPEKAPNGTSD
-531 NPNSFDVATA
+531 NPNSFDVTTATA
-541 TVTLYRITNSQA
+541 TLYRITNSST

-560 DDMEVVDKPGW
+560 DNMEVVGKPGW
-571 IDVSDVVKDGTKN
+571 IDVSDVVKNGTKN
-584 TYTLTLNNR
+584 TYTLTLNDR

-598 STPSNTHTGEVA
+598 STTGNTRTVEIT

-631 VLKDAPMTPIF
+631 VLKDAPMTPLF
-642 TALGGNNNSYAGPTE
+642 TALGGNNNSYTEPTE

-687 DFDGNPAWLTSEIKT
+687 DFGGNPEWLTSEVKT

-735 KIGGADRQFVISPNV
+735 KIGGADRKFVISPNV

-772 ITLYKLSGETQR
+772 ITLYKLSGETQK

-794 STVESSNTS
+794 STVESNNTS
-803 IVKISG
+803 IVTISG
-809 PTEQSVDAADY
+809 SAEQSVDAADY
-820 QLAATG
+820 QLVATG
-826 TDSAQLTFA
+826 TGSAQLTFA

-841 KKETYAVTVK
+841 KKETYTVTVK
-851 NFDAPQLNSTFG
+851 NFSAPTLNSYSG
-863 TLKSV
+863 TLKAV

-888 GFEVSSAPNSFIASY
+888 GFEVSSAPNSSIASY

-910 TLKAV
+910 TLIAV

-926 KLDNS
+926 KLDNT
-931 KTATYSVTV
+931 KTATYNVTV
-940 TGVLYEGQ
+940 TGILYEGQ
-948 AVWKYEGFYIAPVD
+948 AVWKYNGVYVAPTDEGAIAWSG
-962 AAENVPWTTGTSS
+962 AAARCN
-975 YCSGKKGG
+975 GKKGAN
-983 TWKVPRAAEYRTI
+983 WYLPSADDWRSV
-996 LGGTSGSNTASEE
+996 LGGVSGSTACSYDLYRELLD
-1009 IYQKYYNT
+1009 KRVFT
-1017 VFANRYYW
+1017 VDTGYW
-1025 TCDAH
+1025 TQTREGGSDAYRLFFF
-1030 NDTQSYI
+1030 TQ
-1037 LYVTANTGK
+1037 AD
-1046 GGAYVGVQN
+1046 GGAYVHPAN
-1055 ITYKGFVRCVAKQ
+1055 IGIAYNVRCVAR

>member
-16 LIGSLLLHSCSGE
+16 LMGSLLLHSCSGE
-29 TQLDGENGTP
+29 TQLDGENGIP

-53 NNKLVLHKTTTRDIA
+53 NNKLVLHKTATRDIA

-115 LNAGATDNVT
+115 LNAGATDNVS

-142 ANDTKPVNADGTE
+142 ANDTKPMNADDIE
-155 VEADDFTPITFTTG
+155 VEADDFIPITFTTG
-169 GSIIEREGS
+169 GSIMEREGS

-191 LNDIGA
+191 LIGDI
-197 TQPLVTPLAMSGA
+197 LNTPLTMSGA

-252 ESISMGNARRGAGY
+252 ESISMGNTRRGAGY

-280 DLTTTN
+280 DLTTTT
-286 DKPFMGDNANTGTQ
+286 DKPFMGDNANTGTR

-371 EFILNVADWTDD
+371 EFTLNVADWADD
-383 GNIDDYEPGNKPGEI
+383 GNIDDYEPDNNPGEI

-407 GRSTATLDA
+407 DRSTAILDPD
-416 VRNVYTVSMSLDDGS
+416 RNVYTVSMSLDTGS

-445 IVYAGGPSAQKS
+445 IVYAGGPSAQKN

-467 TRIFSGSDYIFYVK
+467 TRISSGSDYTFSIK
-481 ENYRGLFPRATV
+481 EDYTGLFPRATV

-508 DAVAVPQPLAT
+508 DAVAVPQPLTT
-519 TQPSKAPNNESD
+519 TQPEKAPNGTSD
-531 NPNSFDVATA
+531 NPNSFDVTTATA
-541 TVTLYRITNSQA
+541 TLYRITNSQA

-560 DDMEVVDKPGW
+560 DNMEVVGKPGW
-571 IDVSDVVKDGTKN
+571 IDVSDVVKNGTKN
-584 TYTLTLNNR
+584 TYTLTLNDR

-598 STPSNTHTGEVA
+598 STTSNTRTVETT

-631 VLKDAPMTPIF
+631 VLKDAPMTPLF
-642 TALGGNNNSYAGPTE
+642 TALGGSNNSYAGPTE
-657 SDLGKITMSV
+657 SNLGKITMSV

-687 DFDGNPAWLTSEIKT
+687 DFGSNPEWLTSEVKT

-735 KIGGADRQFVISPNV
+735 KIGGADRKFTISPNI
-750 GSLSF
+750 GSFSVAKNSSTSSADSF
-755 SGNSSWGVDVL
+755 SGTN
-766 NTSGKT
+766 
-772 ITLYKLSGETQR
+772 ITLYKLGSGTSYMQLK
-784 MTIKVNSWGG
+784 TTYWGG
-794 STVESSNTS
+794 STLTSNNGAVSISTASTS
-803 IVKISG
+803 DDVII
-809 PTEQSVDAADY
+809 Y
-820 QLAATG
+820 QLTANSVKNGVT
-826 TDSAQLTFA
+826 LTLA
-835 NRVDPT
+835 SRVDPSKT
-841 KKETYAVTVK
+841 QTYTVNVTEFK
-851 NFDAPQLNSTFG
+851 APTLNSTSKDI
-863 TLKSV
+863 TSI
-868 PKNEGS
+868 KNNGG
-874 SVLSTTITVTPPVG
+874 STTVTVTPPTDGYGYKVK
-888 GFEVSSAPNSFIASY
+888 SY
-903 SVSGNNC
+903 DSYYVNYSNSGNSYTIN
-910 TLKAV
+910 AV
-915 KAGSTSITFRN
+915 RLGSASIVFCN
-926 KLDNS
+926 KMDDT
-931 KTATYSVTV
+931 KTATLYVTINNSVN
-940 TGVLYEGQ
+940 YEGM
-948 AVWKYEGFYIAPVD
+948 AVWDYNGYYIAPVD
-962 AAENVPWTTGTSS
+962 ATTTVWDSNVSS
-975 YCSGKKGG
+975 DYYCRYKNGANWR
-983 TWKVPRAAEYRTI
+983 TPTEADMRAI
-996 LGGTSGSNTASEE
+996 LGGVSGFDYASYWVYEYITSNGIFSGCTWTSESLNSTE
-1009 IYQKYYNT
+1009 ARFLDIENGFMF
-1017 VFANRYYW
+1017 VG
-1025 TCDAH
+1025 
-1030 NDTQSYI
+1030 YI
-1037 LYVTANTGK
+1037 PK
-1046 GGAYVGVQN
+1046 SR
-1055 ITYKGFVRCVAKQ
+1055 TYAVRCVAKK

>member
-16 LIGSLLLHSCSGE
+16 LMGSLLLHSCSGE
-29 TQLDGENGTP
+29 TQLDGENGIP

-53 NNKLVLHKTTTRDIA
+53 NNKLVLHKTATRDIA

-81 VFGSPTEDGTYTFQ
+81 VSGSPTEDGTYTFQ

-115 LNAGATDNVT
+115 LNAGATDNVS

-142 ANDTKPVNADGTE
+142 ANDTKPMNADDIE
-155 VEADDFTPITFTTG
+155 VEADDFIPITFTTG
-169 GSIIEREGS
+169 GSIMEREGS

-191 LNDIGA
+191 LIGDI
-197 TQPLVTPLAMSGA
+197 LNTPLTMSGA

-252 ESISMGNARRGAGY
+252 ESISMGNTRRGAGY

-280 DLTTTN
+280 DLTTTT
-286 DKPFMGDNANTGTQ
+286 DKPFMGDNANTGTR

-371 EFILNVADWTDD
+371 EFTLNVADWADD
-383 GNIDDYEPGNKPGEI
+383 GNIDDYEPDNNPGEI

-407 GRSTATLDA
+407 DRSTAILDPD
-416 VRNVYTVSMSLDDGS
+416 RNVYTVSMSLDTGS

-445 IVYAGGPSAQKS
+445 IVYAGGPSAQKN

-467 TRIFSGSDYIFYVK
+467 TRISSGSDYTFSIK
-481 ENYRGLFPRATV
+481 EDYTGLFPRATV

-508 DAVAVPQPLAT
+508 DAVAVPQPLTT
-519 TQPSKAPNNESD
+519 TQPEKAPNGTSD
-531 NPNSFDVATA
+531 NPNSFDVTTATA
-541 TVTLYRITNSQA
+541 TLYRITNSQA

-560 DDMEVVDKPGW
+560 DNMEVVGKPGW
-571 IDVSDVVKDGTKN
+571 IDVSDVVKNGTKN
-584 TYTLTLNNR
+584 TYTLTLNDR

-598 STPSNTHTGEVA
+598 STTSNTRTVETT

-631 VLKDAPMTPIF
+631 VLKDAPMTPLF
-642 TALGGNNNSYAGPTE
+642 TALGGSNNSYAGPTE
-657 SDLGKITMSV
+657 SNLGKITMSV

-687 DFDGNPAWLTSEIKT
+687 DFGSNPEWLTSEVKT

-735 KIGGADRQFVISPNV
+735 KIGGADRKFTISPNI
-750 GSLSF
+750 GSFSVAKNSSTSSADSF
-755 SGNSSWGVDVL
+755 SGTN
-766 NTSGKT
+766 
-772 ITLYKLSGETQR
+772 ITLYKLGSGTSYMQLK
-784 MTIKVNSWGG
+784 TTYWGG
-794 STVESSNTS
+794 STLTSNNGAVSISTASTS
-803 IVKISG
+803 DDVII
-809 PTEQSVDAADY
+809 Y
-820 QLAATG
+820 QLTANSVKNGVT
-826 TDSAQLTFA
+826 LTLA
-835 NRVDPT
+835 SRVDPSKT
-841 KKETYAVTVK
+841 QTYTVNVTEFK
-851 NFDAPQLNSTFG
+851 APTLNSTSKDI
-863 TLKSV
+863 TSI
-868 PKNEGS
+868 KNNGG
-874 SVLSTTITVTPPVG
+874 STTVTVTPPTDGYGYKVK
-888 GFEVSSAPNSFIASY
+888 SY
-903 SVSGNNC
+903 DSYYVNYSNSGNSYTIN
-910 TLKAV
+910 AV
-915 KAGSTSITFRN
+915 RLGSASIVFCN
-926 KLDNS
+926 KMDDT
-931 KTATYSVTV
+931 KTATLYVTINNSVN
-940 TGVLYEGQ
+940 YEGM
-948 AVWKYEGFYIAPVD
+948 AVWDYNGYYIAPVD
-962 AAENVPWTTGTSS
+962 ATTTVWDSNVSS
-975 YCSGKKGG
+975 DYYCRYKNGANWR
-983 TWKVPRAAEYRTI
+983 TPTEADMRAI
-996 LGGTSGSNTASEE
+996 LGGVSGFDYASYWVYEYITSNGIFSGCTWTSESLNSTE
-1009 IYQKYYNT
+1009 ARFLDIENGFMF
-1017 VFANRYYW
+1017 VG
-1025 TCDAH
+1025 
-1030 NDTQSYI
+1030 YI
-1037 LYVTANTGK
+1037 PK
-1046 GGAYVGVQN
+1046 SR
-1055 ITYKGFVRCVAKQ
+1055 TYAVRCVAKK

>member
-1 MTRRKRMIH
+1 
-10 CMHGFL
+10 MHGFL
-16 LIGSLLLHSCSGE
+16 LMGSLLLHSCSGE
-29 TQLDGENGTP
+29 TQLDGENGIP

-53 NNKLVLHKTTTRDIA
+53 NNKLVLHKTATRDIA

-81 VFGSPTEDGTYTFQ
+81 VSGSPTEDGTYTFQ

-115 LNAGATDNVT
+115 LNAGATDNVS

-142 ANDTKPVNADGTE
+142 ANDTKPMNADDIE
-155 VEADDFTPITFTTG
+155 VEADDFIPITFTTG
-169 GSIIEREGS
+169 GSIMEREGS

-191 LNDIGA
+191 LIGDI
-197 TQPLVTPLAMSGA
+197 LNTPLTMSGA

-252 ESISMGNARRGAGY
+252 ESISMGNTRRGAGY

-280 DLTTTN
+280 DLTTTT
-286 DKPFMGDNANTGTQ
+286 DKPFMGDNANTGTR

-371 EFILNVADWTDD
+371 EFTLNVADWADD
-383 GNIDDYEPGNKPGEI
+383 GNIDDYEPDNNPGEI

-407 GRSTATLDA
+407 DRSTAILDPD
-416 VRNVYTVSMSLDDGS
+416 RNVYTVSMSLDTGS

-445 IVYAGGPSAQKS
+445 IVYAGGPSAQKN

-467 TRIFSGSDYIFYVK
+467 TRISSGSDYTFSIK
-481 ENYRGLFPRATV
+481 EDYTGLFPRATV

-508 DAVAVPQPLAT
+508 DAVAVPQPLTT
-519 TQPSKAPNNESD
+519 TQPEKAPNGTSD
-531 NPNSFDVATA
+531 NPNSFDVTTATA
-541 TVTLYRITNSQA
+541 TLYRITNSQA

-560 DDMEVVDKPGW
+560 DNMEVVGKPGW
-571 IDVSDVVKDGTKN
+571 IDVSDVVKNGTKN
-584 TYTLTLNNR
+584 TYTLTLNDR

-598 STPSNTHTGEVA
+598 STTSNTRTVETT

-631 VLKDAPMTPIF
+631 VLKDAPMTPLF
-642 TALGGNNNSYAGPTE
+642 TALGGSNNSYAGPTE
-657 SDLGKITMSV
+657 SNLGKITMSV

-687 DFDGNPAWLTSEIKT
+687 DFGSNPEWLTSEVKT

-735 KIGGADRQFVISPNV
+735 KIGGADRKFTISPNI
-750 GSLSF
+750 GSFSVAKNSSTSSADSF
-755 SGNSSWGVDVL
+755 SGTN
-766 NTSGKT
+766 
-772 ITLYKLSGETQR
+772 ITLYKLGSGTSYMQLK
-784 MTIKVNSWGG
+784 TTYWGG
-794 STVESSNTS
+794 STLTSNNGAVSISTASTS
-803 IVKISG
+803 DDVII
-809 PTEQSVDAADY
+809 Y
-820 QLAATG
+820 QLTANSVKNGVT
-826 TDSAQLTFA
+826 LTLA
-835 NRVDPT
+835 SRVDPSKT
-841 KKETYAVTVK
+841 QTYTVNVTEFK
-851 NFDAPQLNSTFG
+851 APTLNSTSKDI
-863 TLKSV
+863 TSI
-868 PKNEGS
+868 KNNGG
-874 SVLSTTITVTPPVG
+874 STTVTVTPPTDGYGYKVK
-888 GFEVSSAPNSFIASY
+888 SY
-903 SVSGNNC
+903 DSYYVNYSNSGNSYTIN
-910 TLKAV
+910 AV
-915 KAGSTSITFRN
+915 RLGSASIVFCN
-926 KLDNS
+926 KMDDT
-931 KTATYSVTV
+931 KTATLYVTINNSVN
-940 TGVLYEGQ
+940 YEGM
-948 AVWKYEGFYIAPVD
+948 AVWDYNGYYIAPVD
-962 AAENVPWTTGTSS
+962 ATTTVWDSNVSS
-975 YCSGKKGG
+975 DYYCRYKNGANWR
-983 TWKVPRAAEYRTI
+983 TPTEADMRAI
-996 LGGTSGSNTASEE
+996 LGGVSGFDYASYWVYEYITSNGIFSGCTWTSESLNSTE
-1009 IYQKYYNT
+1009 ARFLDIENGFMF
-1017 VFANRYYW
+1017 VG
-1025 TCDAH
+1025 
-1030 NDTQSYI
+1030 YI
-1037 LYVTANTGK
+1037 PK
-1046 GGAYVGVQN
+1046 SR
-1055 ITYKGFVRCVAKQ
+1055 TYAVRCVAKK

>member
-16 LIGSLLLHSCSGE
+16 LMGSLLLHSCSGE
-29 TQLDGENGTP
+29 TQLDGENGIP

-53 NNKLVLHKTTTRDIA
+53 NNKLVLHKTATRDIA

-81 VFGSPTEDGTYTFQ
+81 VFGASTEDGTYTFQ

-102 NTDDLPADAKELI
+102 NSDDLPADAKELI
-115 LNAGATDNVT
+115 LNAGATDNIT

-142 ANDTKPVNADGTE
+142 ANDTKPVNADDIE
-155 VEADDFTPITFTTG
+155 VEADDFTPVTFTTG
-169 GSIIEREGS
+169 GSIMEREGS

-191 LNDIGA
+191 LTGDI
-197 TQPLVTPLAMSGA
+197 LNTPLAMSGA

-218 DASVGTRLQVNFKLT
+218 DASVSTRLQVNFKLT

-266 FPIVTCGAHPAADG
+266 FPIITCGAHPAADG
-280 DLTTTN
+280 DLTTTA

-300 QGAFYCYPSM
+300 TGAFYCYPSM

-325 NETETKEVSYR
+325 NETESKEVSYR

-371 EFILNVADWTDD
+371 EFTLNVADWADD
-383 GNIDDYEPGNKPGEI
+383 GNIDDYEPDNNPGEI

-407 GRSTATLDA
+407 DRSTAILDPD
-416 VRNVYTVSMSLDDGS
+416 RNVYTVSMSLDTGS

-445 IVYAGGPSAQKS
+445 IVYAGGPSAQKN

-467 TRIFSGSDYIFYVK
+467 TRISSGSDYTFSIK
-481 ENYRGLFPRATV
+481 EDYTGLFPRATV

-508 DAVAVPQPLAT
+508 DAVAVPQPLTT
-519 TQPSKAPNNESD
+519 TQPEKAPNGTSD
-531 NPNSFDVATA
+531 NPNSFDVTTATA
-541 TVTLYRITNSQA
+541 TLYRITNSST

-560 DDMEVVDKPGW
+560 DNMEVVGKPGW
-571 IDVSDVVKDGTKN
+571 IDVSDVVKNGTKN
-584 TYTLTLNNR
+584 TYTLTLNDR
-593 DVVLP
+593 EVVLP
-598 STPSNTHTGEVA
+598 STTSNTRAVETT
-610 DNAVIFANSKNK
+610 DNAVIFANSKNT

-631 VLKDAPMTPIF
+631 VLKDAPVTPLF
-642 TALGGNNNSYAGPTE
+642 TALGGNNNSYAEPTE
-657 SDLGKITMSV
+657 SDLGKIIMSV

-687 DFDGNPAWLTSEIKT
+687 DFGGNPEWLTSEVTT
-702 TGTSAGSNQQNVIFK
+702 TGTSVGSKQQNVILK
-717 LVNANLPNAKDVT
+717 LVNEKLPGAKDAT

-735 KIGGADRQFVISPNV
+735 KIGGADARFTISPNV

-755 SGNSSWGVDVL
+755 SGSSSWGVDVL
-766 NTSGKT
+766 NATDKT
-772 ITLYKLSGETQR
+772 ITLYKLSGETQK

-794 STVESSNTS
+794 SKVESSNTS
-803 IVKISG
+803 IVKVSG
-809 PTEQSVDAADY
+809 SAEQSTDAANY
-820 QLAATG
+820 PLIATG
-826 TDSAQLTFA
+826 TGTTQLTFT
-835 NRVDPT
+835 NRVNPT
-841 KKETYAVTVK
+841 KKEIYTVTVK
-851 NFDAPQLNSTFG
+851 NFSVPSLSSYSG
-863 TLKSV
+863 TLKTVSLN
-868 PKNEGS
+868 KGS
-874 SVLSTTITVTPPVG
+874 SNLSATITVTPPVG
-888 GFEVSSAPNSFIASY
+888 GFDVSSANSNIASCN
-903 SVSGNNC
+903 VSGNSC
-910 TLKAV
+910 TVSAQS
-915 KAGSTSITFRN
+915 AGSTNIVFRN

-948 AVWKYEGFYIAPVD
+948 AVWEYNGFYIAPVN
-962 AAENVPWTTGTSS
+962 AAGNVPWNSSVSNNSYCKDKKGATWYIPTAAEWRTIIGTTGEGPISDAR
-975 YCSGKKGG
+975 YQEYNN
-983 TWKVPRAAEYRTI
+983 KVFRNE
-996 LGGTSGSNTASEE
+996 
-1009 IYQKYYNT
+1009 
-1017 VFANRYYW
+1017 YYW
-1025 TCDAH
+1025 ARDEPGATTEA
-1030 NDTQSYI
+1030 YI
-1037 LYVTANTGK
+1037 LYWYGSGGSQVGRSGK
-1046 GGAYVGVQN
+1046 TYGGQ
-1055 ITYKGFVRCVAKQ
+1055 IRCVAKN